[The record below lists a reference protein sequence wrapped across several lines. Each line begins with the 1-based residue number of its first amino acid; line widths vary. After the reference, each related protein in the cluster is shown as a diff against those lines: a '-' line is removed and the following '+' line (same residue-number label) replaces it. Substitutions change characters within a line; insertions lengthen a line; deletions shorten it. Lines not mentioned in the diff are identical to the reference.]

1 MAAKKREET
10 YEPSQYQK
18 AIFDYIEHEKGNLVV
33 EAAAGSGKTYT
44 LIKALGLIP
53 QDKRV
58 LMTAFNKDIVKELTK
73 KVKGFPNVEVRTLHG
88 LGMILTT
95 RGLRIGGRKPEG
107 YKYTQLIYNHWQDL
121 TKTNIKKLARNA
133 RKSFVENTKKLVD
146 FGRFYIATTK
156 TDMIEIMVKYDIPC
170 VADEVDV
177 ALQIMAMGAK
187 DIENI
192 DYTDMIWM
200 PHIYDLHLK
209 ECEYDYIMVDECQ
222 DMNVAERKLVLRCLK
237 EGGRLIAVGD
247 SNQCIYGF
255 SGSDPESF
263 RAIQSLPNTV
273 SMPLSIS
280 YRCPEAVVTFA
291 KNLVP
296 SIEAKPNAEEG
307 VILDGVSIEDVQ
319 DGDMVLCR
327 NNAPLLQVYCKLLE
341 QGKKAYIR
349 GSDVG
354 KNLKSIVTSTHQ
366 EYLHSNLKQDGV
378 FIRLYEDL
386 FNSRKAIMER
396 YGISQEDAMN
406 HETIQNKLDMI
417 RALEVLGF
425 ELKTAEQLER
435 KIDEIFPKNDKGE
448 GIMLSTIHKAKGL
461 EADNVFIACASL
473 MPSKSAV
480 EEWQVKQERNLM
492 YVAYTR
498 AKKLLA
504 FLDEEETPDFDNF
517 SSKLE
522 SKLKY
527 AETMVAAILGKSFK
541 PTMNEAMAK
550 SIVERAKARK
560 IFAPIEVNTVS
571 MENDK
576 KEEEPT
582 DLSFDA
588 ALRKPSKRRKIT
600 L

>member
-1 MAAKKREET
+1 MAKKKTAIE
-10 YEPSQYQK
+10 YEPSEYQK
-18 AIFDYIEHEKGNLVV
+18 AIFDYIQHEKGNLVV

-44 LIKALGLIP
+44 LVKALSLIP

-73 KVKGFPNVEVRTLHG
+73 KVKEFPNVEVRTLHG

-95 RGLRIGGRKPEG
+95 RGLGIGGMKPEA

-121 TKTNIKKLARNA
+121 TKTNINKLSRNA

-146 FGRFYIATTK
+146 FGRFYLATTRSE
-156 TDMIEIMVKYDIPC
+156 MIELMTKYDIPC

-177 ALQIMAMGAK
+177 ALKVMAIGGK
-187 DIENI
+187 NLDSI

-200 PHIYDLHLK
+200 PHIYDLHLQ
-209 ECEYDYIMVDECQ
+209 ECEYDFIMVDECQ
-222 DMNVAERKLVLRCLK
+222 DLNVAERNLVLRCLK

-255 SGSDPESF
+255 SGSDPDSF
-263 RAIQSLPNTV
+263 RAIQSIPNTV

-280 YRCPEAVVTFA
+280 YRCPESVVKFA
-291 KNLVP
+291 QNLVP
-296 SIEAKPNAEEG
+296 SIEAKQGAEEG
-307 VILDGVSIEDVQ
+307 VILDCVSLDDVH

-341 QGKKAYIR
+341 QGKRAYIR

-354 KNLKSIVTSTHQ
+354 KNLQNIVIGTHKD
-366 EYLHSNLKQDGV
+366 YLHTNLKQDGV

-396 YGISQEDAMN
+396 YGISQEDAMK
-406 HETIQNKLDMI
+406 HETIQAKLDMI
-417 RALEVLGF
+417 RALEVLGADLTTTE
-425 ELKTAEQLER
+425 ELTK
-435 KIDEIFPKNDKGE
+435 KIEDIFPKNDKGE
-448 GIMLSTIHKAKGL
+448 GIMLSTVHKAKGL

-473 MPSKSAV
+473 MPSKSALD
-480 EEWQVKQERNLM
+480 EWQVQQERNLM

-498 AKKLLA
+498 AKKVLG
-504 FLDEEETPDFDNF
+504 FLNEEETPDFDNF

-522 SKLKY
+522 AKLRQ
-527 AETMVAAILGKSFK
+527 AEMMVAAILGKTFK
-541 PTMNEAMAK
+541 ATMNEAMAK
-550 SIVERAKARK
+550 SIVERVTARK
-560 IFAPIEVNTVS
+560 IFAPITTNTVS
-571 MENDK
+571 MDNDEK
-576 KEEEPT
+576 GNEST
-582 DLSFDA
+582 DLSFNS
-588 ALRKPSKRRKIT
+588 ALRKKTKRRK
-600 L
+600 

>member
-1 MAAKKREET
+1 MAKKKTAIE

-18 AIFDYIEHEKGNLVV
+18 AIFDYIQHEKGNLVV

-44 LIKALGLIP
+44 LVKALSLIP

-73 KVKGFPNVEVRTLHG
+73 KVKEFPNVEVRTLHG

-95 RGLRIGGRKPEG
+95 RGLRIGGMKPEG

-121 TKTNIKKLARNA
+121 TKTNINKLSRNA

-146 FGRFYIATTK
+146 FGRFYLATTRSE
-156 TDMIEIMVKYDIPC
+156 MIELMSKYDIPC

-177 ALQIMAMGAK
+177 ALKVMAIGGK
-187 DIENI
+187 NLDSI

-200 PHIYDLHLK
+200 PHIYDLHLQ
-209 ECEYDYIMVDECQ
+209 ECEYDFIMVDECQ
-222 DMNVAERKLVLRCLK
+222 DLNVAERNLVLRCLK

-255 SGSDPESF
+255 SGSDPDSF
-263 RAIQSLPNTV
+263 RAIQSIPNTV

-280 YRCPEAVVTFA
+280 YRCPESVVKFA
-291 KNLVP
+291 QNLVP
-296 SIEAKPNAEEG
+296 SIEAKQGAEEG
-307 VILDGVSIEDVQ
+307 VILDCVSLDDVH

-341 QGKKAYIR
+341 QGKRAYIR

-354 KNLKSIVTSTHQ
+354 KNLQNIVIGTHKD
-366 EYLHSNLKQDGV
+366 YLHTNLKQDGV

-396 YGISQEDAMN
+396 YGISQEDAMK
-406 HETIQNKLDMI
+406 HETIQAKLDMI
-417 RALEVLGF
+417 RALEVLGADLTTTE
-425 ELKTAEQLER
+425 ELTK
-435 KIDEIFPKNDKGE
+435 KIEDIFPKNDKGE
-448 GIMLSTIHKAKGL
+448 GIMLSTVHKAKGL

-473 MPSKSAV
+473 MPSKSALD
-480 EEWQVKQERNLM
+480 EWQVQQERNLM

-498 AKKLLA
+498 AKKVLG
-504 FLDEEETPDFDNF
+504 FLNEEETPDFDNF

-522 SKLKY
+522 AKLRQ
-527 AETMVAAILGKSFK
+527 AEMMVAAILGKTFK
-541 PTMNEAMAK
+541 ATMNEAMAK
-550 SIVERAKARK
+550 SIVERVTARK
-560 IFAPIEVNTVS
+560 IFAPITTNMVS
-571 MENDK
+571 MDNDEK
-576 KEEEPT
+576 GNEST
-582 DLSFDA
+582 DLSFNS
-588 ALRKPSKRRKIT
+588 ALRKKTKRRK
-600 L
+600 

>member
-1 MAAKKREET
+1 MAKKKTAIE

-18 AIFDYIEHEKGNLVV
+18 AIFDYIQHEKGNLVV

-44 LIKALGLIP
+44 LVKALSLIP

-73 KVKGFPNVEVRTLHG
+73 KVKEFPNVEVRTLHG

-95 RGLRIGGRKPEG
+95 RGLGIGGMKPEG

-121 TKTNIKKLARNA
+121 TKTNINKLSRNA

-146 FGRFYIATTK
+146 FGRFYLATTRSE
-156 TDMIEIMVKYDIPC
+156 MIELMIKYDIPC

-177 ALQIMAMGAK
+177 ALKVMAIGGK
-187 DIENI
+187 NLDSI

-200 PHIYDLHLK
+200 PHIYDLHLQ
-209 ECEYDYIMVDECQ
+209 ECEYDFIMVDECQ
-222 DMNVAERKLVLRCLK
+222 DLNVAERNLVLRCLK
-237 EGGRLIAVGD
+237 KGGRLIAVGD

-255 SGSDPESF
+255 SGSDPDSF
-263 RAIQSLPNTV
+263 RAIQSIPNTV

-280 YRCPEAVVTFA
+280 YRCPESVVKFA
-291 KNLVP
+291 QNLVP
-296 SIEAKPNAEEG
+296 SIEAKQGAEEG
-307 VILDGVSIEDVQ
+307 VILDCVSLDDVH

-341 QGKKAYIR
+341 QGKRAYIR

-354 KNLKSIVTSTHQ
+354 KNLQNIVIGTHKD
-366 EYLHSNLKQDGV
+366 YLYTNLKRDGV

-396 YGISQEDAMN
+396 YGISQEDAMK
-406 HETIQNKLDMI
+406 HETIQAKLDMI
-417 RALEVLGF
+417 RALEVLGADLTTTE
-425 ELKTAEQLER
+425 ELTK
-435 KIDEIFPKNDKGE
+435 KIEDIFPKNDKGE
-448 GIMLSTIHKAKGL
+448 GIMLSTVHKAKGL

-473 MPSKSAV
+473 MPSKSALD
-480 EEWQVKQERNLM
+480 EWQVQQERNLM

-498 AKKLLA
+498 AKKVLG
-504 FLDEEETPDFDNF
+504 FLNEEETPDFDNF

-522 SKLKY
+522 AKLRQ
-527 AETMVAAILGKSFK
+527 AEMMVAAILGKTFK
-541 PTMNEAMAK
+541 ATMNEAMAK
-550 SIVERAKARK
+550 SIVERVTARK
-560 IFAPIEVNTVS
+560 IFAPITTNTVS
-571 MENDK
+571 MDNDEK
-576 KEEEPT
+576 GNEST
-582 DLSFDA
+582 DLSFNS
-588 ALRKPSKRRKIT
+588 ALRKKTKRRK
-600 L
+600 

>member
-1 MAAKKREET
+1 MAKKKTAIE

-18 AIFDYIEHEKGNLVV
+18 AIFDYIQHEKGNLVV

-44 LIKALGLIP
+44 LVKALSLIP

-73 KVKGFPNVEVRTLHG
+73 KVKEFPNVEVRTLHG

-95 RGLRIGGRKPEG
+95 RGLGIGGMKPEG

-121 TKTNIKKLARNA
+121 TKTNINKLSRNA

-146 FGRFYIATTK
+146 FGRFYLATTRS
-156 TDMIEIMVKYDIPC
+156 EMVELMTKYDIPC

-177 ALQIMAMGAK
+177 ALKVMAIGGK
-187 DIENI
+187 NLDSI

-200 PHIYDLHLK
+200 PHIYDLHLE
-209 ECEYDYIMVDECQ
+209 ECEYDFIMVDECQ
-222 DMNVAERKLVLRCLK
+222 DLNVAERNLVLRCLK

-255 SGSDPESF
+255 SGSDPDSF
-263 RAIQSLPNTV
+263 RAIQSIPNTV

-280 YRCPEAVVTFA
+280 YRCPESVVKFA
-291 KNLVP
+291 QNLVP
-296 SIEAKPNAEEG
+296 SIEAKQGAEEG
-307 VILDGVSIEDVQ
+307 VILDCVSIDDVH

-341 QGKKAYIR
+341 QGKRAYIR

-354 KNLKSIVTSTHQ
+354 KNLQNIVIGTHKD
-366 EYLHSNLKQDGV
+366 YLYTNLKRDGV

-396 YGISQEDAMN
+396 YGISQEDAMK
-406 HETIQNKLDMI
+406 HETIQAKLDMI
-417 RALEVLGF
+417 RALEVLGADLTTTE
-425 ELKTAEQLER
+425 ELTK
-435 KIDEIFPKNDKGE
+435 KIEDIFPKNDKGE
-448 GIMLSTIHKAKGL
+448 GIMLSTVHKAKGL

-473 MPSKSAV
+473 MPSKSALD
-480 EEWQVKQERNLM
+480 EWQVQQERNLM

-498 AKKLLA
+498 AKKVLG
-504 FLDEEETPDFDNF
+504 FLNEEETPDFDNF

-522 SKLKY
+522 AKLRQ
-527 AETMVAAILGKSFK
+527 AEMMVAAILGKTFK
-541 PTMNEAMAK
+541 ATMNEAMAK
-550 SIVERAKARK
+550 SIVERVTARK
-560 IFAPIEVNTVS
+560 IFAPITTNTVS
-571 MENDK
+571 MDNDEK
-576 KEEEPT
+576 GNEST
-582 DLSFDA
+582 DLSFNS
-588 ALRKPSKRRKIT
+588 ALRKKTKRRK
-600 L
+600 

>member
-1 MAAKKREET
+1 MAKKKTAIE

-18 AIFDYIEHEKGNLVV
+18 AIFDYIQHEKGNLVV

-44 LIKALGLIP
+44 LVKALSLIP

-73 KVKGFPNVEVRTLHG
+73 KVKEFPNVEVRTLHG

-95 RGLRIGGRKPEG
+95 RGLGIGGMKPEG

-121 TKTNIKKLARNA
+121 TKTNINKLSRNA

-146 FGRFYIATTK
+146 FGRFYLATTQSE
-156 TDMIEIMVKYDIPC
+156 MIELMIKYDIPC

-177 ALQIMAMGAK
+177 ALKVMAIGGK
-187 DIENI
+187 NLDSI

-200 PHIYDLHLK
+200 PHIYDLHLQ
-209 ECEYDYIMVDECQ
+209 ECEYDFIMVDECQ
-222 DMNVAERKLVLRCLK
+222 DLNVAERNLVLRCLK

-255 SGSDPESF
+255 SGSDPDSF
-263 RAIQSLPNTV
+263 RAIQSIPNTV

-280 YRCPEAVVTFA
+280 YRCPESVVKFA
-291 KNLVP
+291 QNLVP
-296 SIEAKPNAEEG
+296 SIEAKQGAEEG
-307 VILDGVSIEDVQ
+307 VILDCVSLDDVH

-341 QGKKAYIR
+341 QGKRAYIR

-354 KNLKSIVTSTHQ
+354 KNLQNIVIGTHKD
-366 EYLHSNLKQDGV
+366 YLHTNLKQDGV

-396 YGISQEDAMN
+396 YGISQEDAMK
-406 HETIQNKLDMI
+406 HETIQAKLDMI
-417 RALEVLGF
+417 RALEVLGADLTTTE
-425 ELKTAEQLER
+425 ELTK
-435 KIDEIFPKNDKGE
+435 KIGDIFPKNDKGE
-448 GIMLSTIHKAKGL
+448 GIMLSTVHKAKGL

-473 MPSKSAV
+473 MPSKSALD
-480 EEWQVKQERNLM
+480 EWQVQQERNLM

-498 AKKLLA
+498 AKKVLG
-504 FLDEEETPDFDNF
+504 FLNEEETPDFDNF

-522 SKLKY
+522 AKLRQ
-527 AETMVAAILGKSFK
+527 AEMMVAAILGKTFK
-541 PTMNEAMAK
+541 ATMNEAMAK
-550 SIVERAKARK
+550 SIVERVTARK
-560 IFAPIEVNTVS
+560 IFAPITTNTVS
-571 MENDK
+571 MDNNDK
-576 KEEEPT
+576 GNEST
-582 DLSFDA
+582 DLSFKS
-588 ALRKPSKRRKIT
+588 ALRKKTKRRK
-600 L
+600 

>member
-1 MAAKKREET
+1 MAKKKTAIE

-18 AIFDYIEHEKGNLVV
+18 AIFDYIQHEKGNLVV

-44 LIKALGLIP
+44 LVKALSLIP

-73 KVKGFPNVEVRTLHG
+73 KVKEFPNVEVRTLHG

-95 RGLRIGGRKPEG
+95 RGLGIGGMKPEG

-121 TKTNIKKLARNA
+121 TKTNINKLSRNA

-146 FGRFYIATTK
+146 FGRFYLATTRSE
-156 TDMIEIMVKYDIPC
+156 MIELMTKYDIPC

-177 ALQIMAMGAK
+177 ALKVMAIGGK
-187 DIENI
+187 NLDSI

-200 PHIYDLHLK
+200 PHIYDLHLQ
-209 ECEYDYIMVDECQ
+209 ECEYDFIMVDECQ
-222 DMNVAERKLVLRCLK
+222 DLNVAERNLVLRCLK

-255 SGSDPESF
+255 SGSDPDSF
-263 RAIQSLPNTV
+263 RAIQSIPNTV

-280 YRCPEAVVTFA
+280 YRCPESVVKFA
-291 KNLVP
+291 QNLVP
-296 SIEAKPNAEEG
+296 SIEAKQGAEEG
-307 VILDGVSIEDVQ
+307 VILDCVSLDDVH

-341 QGKKAYIR
+341 QGKRAYIR

-354 KNLKSIVTSTHQ
+354 KNLQNIVIGTHKD
-366 EYLHSNLKQDGV
+366 YLHTNLKQDGV

-396 YGISQEDAMN
+396 YGISQEDAMK
-406 HETIQNKLDMI
+406 HETIQAKLDMI
-417 RALEVLGF
+417 RALEVLGADLTTTE
-425 ELKTAEQLER
+425 ELTK
-435 KIDEIFPKNDKGE
+435 KIEDIFPKNDKGE
-448 GIMLSTIHKAKGL
+448 GIMLSTVHKAKGL

-473 MPSKSAV
+473 MPSKSALD
-480 EEWQVKQERNLM
+480 EWQVQQERNLM

-498 AKKLLA
+498 AKKVLG
-504 FLDEEETPDFDNF
+504 FLNEEETPDFDNF

-522 SKLKY
+522 AKLRQ
-527 AETMVAAILGKSFK
+527 AEMMVAAILGKTFK
-541 PTMNEAMAK
+541 ATMNEAMAK
-550 SIVERAKARK
+550 SIVERVTARK
-560 IFAPIEVNTVS
+560 IFAPITTNMVS
-571 MENDK
+571 MDNDEK
-576 KEEEPT
+576 GNEPT
-582 DLSFDA
+582 DLSFNS
-588 ALRKPSKRRKIT
+588 ALRKKTKRRK
-600 L
+600 

>member
-1 MAAKKREET
+1 MAKKKTAIE

-18 AIFDYIEHEKGNLVV
+18 AIFDYIQHEKGNLVV

-44 LIKALGLIP
+44 LVKALSLIP

-73 KVKGFPNVEVRTLHG
+73 KVKEFPNVEVRTLHG

-95 RGLRIGGRKPEG
+95 RGLRIGGMKPEG

-121 TKTNIKKLARNA
+121 TKTNINKLSRNA

-146 FGRFYIATTK
+146 FGRFYLATTRSE
-156 TDMIEIMVKYDIPC
+156 MIELMTKYDIPC

-177 ALQIMAMGAK
+177 ALKVMAIGGK
-187 DIENI
+187 NLDSI

-200 PHIYDLHLK
+200 PHIYDLHLQ
-209 ECEYDYIMVDECQ
+209 ECEYDFIMVDECQ
-222 DMNVAERKLVLRCLK
+222 DLNVAERNLVLRCLK

-255 SGSDPESF
+255 SGSDPDSF
-263 RAIQSLPNTV
+263 RAIQSIPNTV

-280 YRCPEAVVTFA
+280 YRCPESVVKFA
-291 KNLVP
+291 QNLVP
-296 SIEAKPNAEEG
+296 SIEAKQGAEEG
-307 VILDGVSIEDVQ
+307 VILDCVSLDDVH

-341 QGKKAYIR
+341 QGKRAYIR

-354 KNLKSIVTSTHQ
+354 KNLQNIVIGTHKD
-366 EYLHSNLKQDGV
+366 YLHTNLKQDGV

-396 YGISQEDAMN
+396 YGISQEDAMK
-406 HETIQNKLDMI
+406 HETIQAKLDMI
-417 RALEVLGF
+417 RALEVLGADLTTTE
-425 ELKTAEQLER
+425 ELTK
-435 KIDEIFPKNDKGE
+435 KIGDIFPKNDKGE
-448 GIMLSTIHKAKGL
+448 GIMLSTVHKAKGL

-473 MPSKSAV
+473 MPSKSALD
-480 EEWQVKQERNLM
+480 EWQVQQERNLM

-498 AKKLLA
+498 AKKVLG
-504 FLDEEETPDFDNF
+504 FLNEEETPDFDNF

-522 SKLKY
+522 AKLRQ
-527 AETMVAAILGKSFK
+527 AEMMVAAILGKTFK
-541 PTMNEAMAK
+541 ATMNEAMAK
-550 SIVERAKARK
+550 SIVERVTARK
-560 IFAPIEVNTVS
+560 IFAPITTNTVS
-571 MENDK
+571 MDNDEK
-576 KEEEPT
+576 GNEST
-582 DLSFDA
+582 DLSFNS
-588 ALRKPSKRRKIT
+588 ALRKKTKRRK
-600 L
+600 

>member
-1 MAAKKREET
+1 MAKKKTAIE

-18 AIFDYIEHEKGNLVV
+18 AIFDYIQHEKGNLVV

-44 LIKALGLIP
+44 LVKALSLIP

-73 KVKGFPNVEVRTLHG
+73 KVKEFPNVEVRTLHG

-95 RGLRIGGRKPEG
+95 RGLGIGGMKPEA

-121 TKTNIKKLARNA
+121 SKTNINKLSRNA

-146 FGRFYIATTK
+146 FGRFYLATTRSE
-156 TDMIEIMVKYDIPC
+156 MIELMTKYDIPC

-177 ALQIMAMGAK
+177 ALKVMAIGGK
-187 DIENI
+187 NLDSI

-200 PHIYDLHLK
+200 PHIYDLHLE
-209 ECEYDYIMVDECQ
+209 ECEYDFIMVDECQ
-222 DMNVAERKLVLRCLK
+222 DLNVAERNLVLRCLK
-237 EGGRLIAVGD
+237 KGGRLIAVGD

-255 SGSDPESF
+255 SGSDPDSF
-263 RAIQSLPNTV
+263 RAIQSIPNTV

-280 YRCPEAVVTFA
+280 YRCPESVVKFA
-291 KNLVP
+291 QNLVP
-296 SIEAKPNAEEG
+296 SIEAKQGAEEG
-307 VILDGVSIEDVQ
+307 VILDCVSLDDVH

-341 QGKKAYIR
+341 QGKRAYIR

-354 KNLKSIVTSTHQ
+354 KNLQNIVIGTHKD
-366 EYLHSNLKQDGV
+366 YLHTNLKRDGV

-396 YGISQEDAMN
+396 YGISQEDAMK
-406 HETIQNKLDMI
+406 HETIQAKLDMI
-417 RALEVLGF
+417 RALEVLGADLTTTE
-425 ELKTAEQLER
+425 ELTK
-435 KIDEIFPKNDKGE
+435 KIEDIFPKNDKGE
-448 GIMLSTIHKAKGL
+448 GIMLSTVHKAKGL

-473 MPSKSAV
+473 MPSKSALD
-480 EEWQVKQERNLM
+480 EWQVQQERNLM

-498 AKKLLA
+498 AKKVLG
-504 FLDEEETPDFDNF
+504 FLNEEETPDFDNF

-522 SKLKY
+522 AKLRQ
-527 AETMVAAILGKSFK
+527 AEMMVAAILGKTFK
-541 PTMNEAMAK
+541 ATMNEAMAK
-550 SIVERAKARK
+550 SIVERVTARK
-560 IFAPIEVNTVS
+560 IFAPITTNTVS
-571 MENDK
+571 MDNDEK
-576 KEEEPT
+576 GNEST
-582 DLSFDA
+582 DLSFNS
-588 ALRKPSKRRKIT
+588 ALRKKTKRRK
-600 L
+600 

>member
-1 MAAKKREET
+1 MAKKKTAIE

-18 AIFDYIEHEKGNLVV
+18 AIFDYIQHEKGNLVV

-44 LIKALGLIP
+44 LVKALSLIP

-73 KVKGFPNVEVRTLHG
+73 KVKEFPNVEVRTLHG

-95 RGLRIGGRKPEG
+95 RGLGIGGMKPEG

-121 TKTNIKKLARNA
+121 TKTNINKLSRNA

-146 FGRFYIATTK
+146 FGRFYLATTRSE
-156 TDMIEIMVKYDIPC
+156 MIELMTKYDIPC

-177 ALQIMAMGAK
+177 ALKVMTIGGK
-187 DIENI
+187 NLDSI

-200 PHIYDLHLK
+200 PHIYDLHLQ
-209 ECEYDYIMVDECQ
+209 ECEYDFIMVDECQ
-222 DMNVAERKLVLRCLK
+222 DLNVAERNLVLRCLK

-255 SGSDPESF
+255 SGSDPDSF
-263 RAIQSLPNTV
+263 RAIQSIPNTV

-280 YRCPEAVVTFA
+280 YRCPESVVKFA
-291 KNLVP
+291 QNLVP
-296 SIEAKPNAEEG
+296 SIEAKQGAEEG
-307 VILDGVSIEDVQ
+307 VILDCVSLDDVH

-341 QGKKAYIR
+341 QGKRAYIR

-354 KNLKSIVTSTHQ
+354 KNLQNIVIGTHKD
-366 EYLHSNLKQDGV
+366 YLYTNLKRDGV

-396 YGISQEDAMN
+396 YGISQEDAMK
-406 HETIQNKLDMI
+406 HETIQAKLDMI
-417 RALEVLGF
+417 RALEVLGADLTTTE
-425 ELKTAEQLER
+425 ELTK
-435 KIDEIFPKNDKGE
+435 KIEDIFPKNDKGE
-448 GIMLSTIHKAKGL
+448 GIMLSTVHKAKGL

-473 MPSKSAV
+473 MPSKSALD
-480 EEWQVKQERNLM
+480 EWQVQQERNLM

-498 AKKLLA
+498 AKKVLG
-504 FLDEEETPDFDNF
+504 FLNEEETPDFDNF

-522 SKLKY
+522 AKLRQ
-527 AETMVAAILGKSFK
+527 AEMMVAAILGKTFK
-541 PTMNEAMAK
+541 ATMNEAMAK
-550 SIVERAKARK
+550 SIVERVTARK
-560 IFAPIEVNTVS
+560 IFAPITTNTVS
-571 MENDK
+571 MDNDEK
-576 KEEEPT
+576 GNEST
-582 DLSFDA
+582 DLSFNS
-588 ALRKPSKRRKIT
+588 ALRKKTKRRK
-600 L
+600 

>member
-1 MAAKKREET
+1 MAKKKTAIE

-18 AIFDYIEHEKGNLVV
+18 AIFDYIQHEKGNLVV

-44 LIKALGLIP
+44 LVKALSLIP

-73 KVKGFPNVEVRTLHG
+73 KVKEFPNVEVRTLHG

-95 RGLRIGGRKPEG
+95 RGLGIGGMKPEG

-121 TKTNIKKLARNA
+121 SKTNINKLSRNA

-146 FGRFYIATTK
+146 FGRFYLATTRSE
-156 TDMIEIMVKYDIPC
+156 MIELMTKYDIPC

-177 ALQIMAMGAK
+177 ALKVMAIGGK
-187 DIENI
+187 NLDSI

-200 PHIYDLHLK
+200 PHIYDLHLQ
-209 ECEYDYIMVDECQ
+209 ECEYDFIMVDECQ
-222 DMNVAERKLVLRCLK
+222 DLNVAERNLVLRCLK

-255 SGSDPESF
+255 SGSDPDSF
-263 RAIQSLPNTV
+263 RAIQSIPNTV

-280 YRCPEAVVTFA
+280 YRCPESVVKFA
-291 KNLVP
+291 QNLVP
-296 SIEAKPNAEEG
+296 SIEAKQGAEEG
-307 VILDGVSIEDVQ
+307 VILDCVSLDDVH

-341 QGKKAYIR
+341 QGKRAYIR

-354 KNLKSIVTSTHQ
+354 KNLQNIVIGTHKD
-366 EYLHSNLKQDGV
+366 YLHTNLKRDGV

-396 YGISQEDAMN
+396 YGISQEDAMK
-406 HETIQNKLDMI
+406 HETIQAKLDMI
-417 RALEVLGF
+417 RALEVLGVDLTTTE
-425 ELKTAEQLER
+425 ELTK
-435 KIDEIFPKNDKGE
+435 KIEDIFPKNDKGE
-448 GIMLSTIHKAKGL
+448 GIMLSTVHKAKGL

-473 MPSKSAV
+473 MPSKSALD
-480 EEWQVKQERNLM
+480 EWQVQQERNLM

-498 AKKLLA
+498 AKKVLG
-504 FLDEEETPDFDNF
+504 FLNEEETPDFDNF

-522 SKLKY
+522 AKLRQ
-527 AETMVAAILGKSFK
+527 AEMMVAAILGKTFK
-541 PTMNEAMAK
+541 ATMNEAMAK
-550 SIVERAKARK
+550 SIVERVTARK
-560 IFAPIEVNTVS
+560 IFAPITTNMVS
-571 MENDK
+571 MDNDEK
-576 KEEEPT
+576 GNEST
-582 DLSFDA
+582 DLSFNS
-588 ALRKPSKRRKIT
+588 ALRKKTKRRK
-600 L
+600 

>member
-1 MAAKKREET
+1 MAKKKTAIE

-18 AIFDYIEHEKGNLVV
+18 AIFDYIQHEKGNLVV

-44 LIKALGLIP
+44 LVKALSLIP

-73 KVKGFPNVEVRTLHG
+73 KVKEFPNVEVRTLHG

-95 RGLRIGGRKPEG
+95 RGLGIGGMKPEG

-121 TKTNIKKLARNA
+121 TKTNINKLSRNA

-146 FGRFYIATTK
+146 FGRFYLATTRSE
-156 TDMIEIMVKYDIPC
+156 MIELMIKYDIPC

-177 ALQIMAMGAK
+177 ALKVMAIGGK
-187 DIENI
+187 NLDSI

-200 PHIYDLHLK
+200 PHIYDLHLQ
-209 ECEYDYIMVDECQ
+209 ECEYDFIMVDECQ
-222 DMNVAERKLVLRCLK
+222 DLNVAERNLVLRCLK

-255 SGSDPESF
+255 SGSDPDSF
-263 RAIQSLPNTV
+263 RAIQSIPNTV

-280 YRCPEAVVTFA
+280 YRCPESVVKFA
-291 KNLVP
+291 QNLVP
-296 SIEAKPNAEEG
+296 SIEAKQGAEEG
-307 VILDGVSIEDVQ
+307 VILDCVSIDDVH

-341 QGKKAYIR
+341 QGKRAYIR

-354 KNLKSIVTSTHQ
+354 KNLQNIVIGTHKD
-366 EYLHSNLKQDGV
+366 YLYTNLKRDGV

-396 YGISQEDAMN
+396 YGISQEDAMK
-406 HETIQNKLDMI
+406 HETIQAKLDMI
-417 RALEVLGF
+417 RALEVLGADLTTTE
-425 ELKTAEQLER
+425 ELTK
-435 KIDEIFPKNDKGE
+435 KIEDIFPKNDKGE
-448 GIMLSTIHKAKGL
+448 GIMLSTVHKAKGL

-473 MPSKSAV
+473 MPSKSALD
-480 EEWQVKQERNLM
+480 EWQVQQERNLM

-498 AKKLLA
+498 AKKVLG
-504 FLDEEETPDFDNF
+504 FLNEEETPDFDNF

-522 SKLKY
+522 AKLRQ
-527 AETMVAAILGKSFK
+527 AEMMVAAILGKTFK
-541 PTMNEAMAK
+541 ATMNEAMAK
-550 SIVERAKARK
+550 SIVERVTARK
-560 IFAPIEVNTVS
+560 IFAPITTNTVS
-571 MENDK
+571 MDNDEK
-576 KEEEPT
+576 GNEST
-582 DLSFDA
+582 DLSFNS
-588 ALRKPSKRRKIT
+588 ALRKKTKRRK
-600 L
+600 

>member
-1 MAAKKREET
+1 MAKKKTAIE

-18 AIFDYIEHEKGNLVV
+18 AIFDYIQHEKGNLVV

-44 LIKALGLIP
+44 LVKALSLIP

-73 KVKGFPNVEVRTLHG
+73 KVKEFPNVEVRTLHG

-95 RGLRIGGRKPEG
+95 RGLGIGGMKPEG
-107 YKYTQLIYNHWQDL
+107 YKYNQLIYNHWQDL
-121 TKTNIKKLARNA
+121 TKTNINKLSRNA

-146 FGRFYIATTK
+146 FGRFYLATTRSE
-156 TDMIEIMVKYDIPC
+156 MIELMTKYDIPC

-177 ALQIMAMGAK
+177 ALKVMAIGGK
-187 DIENI
+187 NLDSI

-200 PHIYDLHLK
+200 PHIYDLHLQ
-209 ECEYDYIMVDECQ
+209 ECEYDFIMVDECQ
-222 DMNVAERKLVLRCLK
+222 DLNVAERNLVLRCLK

-255 SGSDPESF
+255 SGSDPDSF
-263 RAIQSLPNTV
+263 RAIQSIPNTV

-280 YRCPEAVVTFA
+280 YRCPESVVKFA
-291 KNLVP
+291 QNLVP
-296 SIEAKPNAEEG
+296 SIEAKQGAEEG
-307 VILDGVSIEDVQ
+307 VILDCVSLDDVH

-341 QGKKAYIR
+341 QGKRAYIR

-354 KNLKSIVTSTHQ
+354 KNLQNIVIGTHKD
-366 EYLHSNLKQDGV
+366 YLYTNLKRDGV

-396 YGISQEDAMN
+396 YGISQEDAMK
-406 HETIQNKLDMI
+406 HETIQAKLDMI
-417 RALEVLGF
+417 RALEVLGADLTTTE
-425 ELKTAEQLER
+425 ELTK
-435 KIDEIFPKNDKGE
+435 KIGDIFPKNDKGE
-448 GIMLSTIHKAKGL
+448 GIMLSTVHKAKGL

-473 MPSKSAV
+473 MPSKSALD
-480 EEWQVKQERNLM
+480 EWQVQQERNLM

-498 AKKLLA
+498 AKKVLG
-504 FLDEEETPDFDNF
+504 FLNEEETPDFDNF

-522 SKLKY
+522 AKLRQ
-527 AETMVAAILGKSFK
+527 AEMMVAAILGKTFK
-541 PTMNEAMAK
+541 ATMNEAMAK
-550 SIVERAKARK
+550 SIVERVTARK
-560 IFAPIEVNTVS
+560 IFAPITTNMVS
-571 MENDK
+571 MDNDEK
-576 KEEEPT
+576 GNEST
-582 DLSFDA
+582 DLSFNS
-588 ALRKPSKRRKIT
+588 ALRKKTKRRK
-600 L
+600 

>member
-1 MAAKKREET
+1 MAKKKTAIE

-18 AIFDYIEHEKGNLVV
+18 AIFDYIQHEKGNLVV

-44 LIKALGLIP
+44 LVKALSLIP

-73 KVKGFPNVEVRTLHG
+73 KVKEFPNVEVRTLHG

-95 RGLRIGGRKPEG
+95 RGLGIGGMKPEG

-121 TKTNIKKLARNA
+121 TKTNINKLSRNA

-146 FGRFYIATTK
+146 FGRFYLATTQSE
-156 TDMIEIMVKYDIPC
+156 MIELMIKYDIPC

-177 ALQIMAMGAK
+177 ALKVMAIGGK
-187 DIENI
+187 NLDSI

-200 PHIYDLHLK
+200 PHIYDLHLQ
-209 ECEYDYIMVDECQ
+209 ECEYDFIMVDECQ
-222 DMNVAERKLVLRCLK
+222 DLNVAERNLVLRCLK

-255 SGSDPESF
+255 SGSDPDSF
-263 RAIQSLPNTV
+263 RAIQSIPNTV

-280 YRCPEAVVTFA
+280 YRCPESVVKFA
-291 KNLVP
+291 QNLVP
-296 SIEAKPNAEEG
+296 SIEAKQGAEEG
-307 VILDGVSIEDVQ
+307 VILDCVSLDDVH

-341 QGKKAYIR
+341 QGKRAYIR

-354 KNLKSIVTSTHQ
+354 KNLQNIVIGTHKD
-366 EYLHSNLKQDGV
+366 YLYTNLKRDGV

-396 YGISQEDAMN
+396 YGISQEDAMK
-406 HETIQNKLDMI
+406 HETIQAKLDMI
-417 RALEVLGF
+417 RALEVLGADLTTTE
-425 ELKTAEQLER
+425 ELTK
-435 KIDEIFPKNDKGE
+435 KIEDIFPKNDKGE
-448 GIMLSTIHKAKGL
+448 GIMLSTVHKAKGL

-473 MPSKSAV
+473 MPSKSALD
-480 EEWQVKQERNLM
+480 EWQVQQERNLM

-498 AKKLLA
+498 AKKVLG
-504 FLDEEETPDFDNF
+504 FLNEEETPDFDNF

-522 SKLKY
+522 AKLRQ
-527 AETMVAAILGKSFK
+527 AEMMVAAILGKTFK
-541 PTMNEAMAK
+541 ATMNEAMAK
-550 SIVERAKARK
+550 SIVERVTARK
-560 IFAPIEVNTVS
+560 IFAPIITNTVS
-571 MENDK
+571 MDNDEK
-576 KEEEPT
+576 GNEST
-582 DLSFDA
+582 DLSFNS
-588 ALRKPSKRRKIT
+588 ALRKKTKRRK
-600 L
+600 

>member
-1 MAAKKREET
+1 MAKKKTAIE

-18 AIFDYIEHEKGNLVV
+18 AIFDYIQHEKGNLVV

-44 LIKALGLIP
+44 LVKALSLIP
-53 QDKRV
+53 PDKRV

-73 KVKGFPNVEVRTLHG
+73 KVKEFPNVEVRTLHG

-95 RGLRIGGRKPEG
+95 RGLGIGGMKPEG

-121 TKTNIKKLARNA
+121 TKTNINKLSRNA

-146 FGRFYIATTK
+146 FGRFYLATTRSE
-156 TDMIEIMVKYDIPC
+156 MIELMTKYDIPC

-177 ALQIMAMGAK
+177 ALKVMAIGGK
-187 DIENI
+187 NLDSI

-200 PHIYDLHLK
+200 PHIYDLHLQ
-209 ECEYDYIMVDECQ
+209 ECEYDFIMVDECQ
-222 DMNVAERKLVLRCLK
+222 DLNVAERNLVLRCLK

-255 SGSDPESF
+255 SGSDPDSF
-263 RAIQSLPNTV
+263 RAIQSIPNTV

-280 YRCPEAVVTFA
+280 YRCPESVVKFA
-291 KNLVP
+291 QNLVP
-296 SIEAKPNAEEG
+296 SIEAKQGAEEG
-307 VILDGVSIEDVQ
+307 VILDCVSLDDVH

-341 QGKKAYIR
+341 QGKRAYIR

-354 KNLKSIVTSTHQ
+354 KNLQNIVIGTHKD
-366 EYLHSNLKQDGV
+366 YLHTNLKQDGV

-396 YGISQEDAMN
+396 YGISQEDAMK
-406 HETIQNKLDMI
+406 HETIQAKLDMI
-417 RALEVLGF
+417 RALEVLGADLTTTE
-425 ELKTAEQLER
+425 ELTK
-435 KIDEIFPKNDKGE
+435 KIEDIFPKNDKGE
-448 GIMLSTIHKAKGL
+448 GIMLSTVHKAKGL

-473 MPSKSAV
+473 MPSKSALD
-480 EEWQVKQERNLM
+480 EWQVQQERNLM

-498 AKKLLA
+498 AKKVLG
-504 FLDEEETPDFDNF
+504 FLNEEETPDFDNF

-522 SKLKY
+522 AKLRQ
-527 AETMVAAILGKSFK
+527 AEMMVAAILGKTFK
-541 PTMNEAMAK
+541 ATMNEAMAK
-550 SIVERAKARK
+550 SIVERVTARK
-560 IFAPIEVNTVS
+560 IFAPITTNTVS
-571 MENDK
+571 MDNDEK
-576 KEEEPT
+576 GNEST
-582 DLSFDA
+582 DLSFNS
-588 ALRKPSKRRKIT
+588 ALRKKTKRRK
-600 L
+600 

>member
-1 MAAKKREET
+1 MAKKKTAIE

-18 AIFDYIEHEKGNLVV
+18 AIFDYIQHEKGNLVV
-33 EAAAGSGKTYT
+33 EAAARSGKTYT
-44 LIKALGLIP
+44 LVKALSLIP

-73 KVKGFPNVEVRTLHG
+73 KVKEFPNVEVRTLHG

-95 RGLRIGGRKPEG
+95 RGLGIGGMKPEG

-121 TKTNIKKLARNA
+121 TKTNINKLSRNA

-146 FGRFYIATTK
+146 FGRFYLATTQSE
-156 TDMIEIMVKYDIPC
+156 MIELMIKYDIPC

-177 ALQIMAMGAK
+177 ALKVMAIGGK
-187 DIENI
+187 NLDSI

-200 PHIYDLHLK
+200 PHIYDLHLQ
-209 ECEYDYIMVDECQ
+209 ECEYDFIMVDECQ
-222 DMNVAERKLVLRCLK
+222 DLNVAERNLVLRCLK

-255 SGSDPESF
+255 SGSDPDSF
-263 RAIQSLPNTV
+263 RAIQSIPNTV

-280 YRCPEAVVTFA
+280 YRCPESVVKFA
-291 KNLVP
+291 QNLVP
-296 SIEAKPNAEEG
+296 SIEAKQGAEEG
-307 VILDGVSIEDVQ
+307 VILDCVSLDDVH

-341 QGKKAYIR
+341 QGKRAYIR

-354 KNLKSIVTSTHQ
+354 KNLQNIVIGTHKD
-366 EYLHSNLKQDGV
+366 YLHTNLKQDGV

-396 YGISQEDAMN
+396 YGISQEDAMK
-406 HETIQNKLDMI
+406 HETIQAKLDMI
-417 RALEVLGF
+417 RALEVLGADLTTTE
-425 ELKTAEQLER
+425 ELTK
-435 KIDEIFPKNDKGE
+435 KIEDIFPKNDKGE
-448 GIMLSTIHKAKGL
+448 GIMLSTVHKAKGL

-473 MPSKSAV
+473 MPSKSALD
-480 EEWQVKQERNLM
+480 EWQVQQERNLM

-498 AKKLLA
+498 AKKVLG
-504 FLDEEETPDFDNF
+504 FLNEEETPDFDNF

-522 SKLKY
+522 AKLRQ
-527 AETMVAAILGKSFK
+527 AEMMVAAILGKTFK
-541 PTMNEAMAK
+541 ATMNEAMAK
-550 SIVERAKARK
+550 SIVERVTARK
-560 IFAPIEVNTVS
+560 IFAPITTNTVS
-571 MENDK
+571 MDNNDK
-576 KEEEPT
+576 GNEST
-582 DLSFDA
+582 DLSFKS
-588 ALRKPSKRRKIT
+588 ALRKKTKRRK
-600 L
+600 

>member
-1 MAAKKREET
+1 MAKKKTAIE

-18 AIFDYIEHEKGNLVV
+18 AIFDYIQHEKGNLVV

-44 LIKALGLIP
+44 LVKALSLIP

-73 KVKGFPNVEVRTLHG
+73 KVKEFPNVEVRTLHG

-95 RGLRIGGRKPEG
+95 RGLGIGGMKPEG

-121 TKTNIKKLARNA
+121 TKTNINKLSRNA

-146 FGRFYIATTK
+146 FGRFYLATTRSE
-156 TDMIEIMVKYDIPC
+156 MIELMTKYDIPC

-177 ALQIMAMGAK
+177 ALKVMAIGGK
-187 DIENI
+187 NLDSI

-200 PHIYDLHLK
+200 PHIYDLHLQ
-209 ECEYDYIMVDECQ
+209 ECEYDFIMVDECQ
-222 DMNVAERKLVLRCLK
+222 DLNVAERNLVLRCLK

-255 SGSDPESF
+255 SGSDPDSF
-263 RAIQSLPNTV
+263 RAIQSIPNTV

-280 YRCPEAVVTFA
+280 YRCPESVVKFA
-291 KNLVP
+291 QNLVP
-296 SIEAKPNAEEG
+296 SIEAKQGAEEG
-307 VILDGVSIEDVQ
+307 VILDCVSLDDVH

-341 QGKKAYIR
+341 QGKRAYIR

-354 KNLKSIVTSTHQ
+354 KNLQNIVIGTHKD
-366 EYLHSNLKQDGV
+366 YLYTNLKRDGV

-396 YGISQEDAMN
+396 YGISQEDAMK
-406 HETIQNKLDMI
+406 HETIQAKLDMI
-417 RALEVLGF
+417 RALEVLGADLTTTE
-425 ELKTAEQLER
+425 ELTK
-435 KIDEIFPKNDKGE
+435 KIEDIFPKNDKGE
-448 GIMLSTIHKAKGL
+448 GIMLSTVHKAKGL

-473 MPSKSAV
+473 MPSKSALD
-480 EEWQVKQERNLM
+480 EWQVQQERNLM

-498 AKKLLA
+498 AKKVLG
-504 FLDEEETPDFDNF
+504 FLNEEETPDFDNF

-522 SKLKY
+522 AKLRQ
-527 AETMVAAILGKSFK
+527 AEMMVAAILGKTFK
-541 PTMNEAMAK
+541 ATMNEAMAK
-550 SIVERAKARK
+550 SIVERVTARK
-560 IFAPIEVNTVS
+560 IFAPITTNMVS
-571 MENDK
+571 MDNDEK
-576 KEEEPT
+576 GNEST
-582 DLSFDA
+582 DLSFNS
-588 ALRKPSKRRKIT
+588 ALRKKTKRRK
-600 L
+600 

>member
-1 MAAKKREET
+1 MAKKKTAIE

-18 AIFDYIEHEKGNLVV
+18 AIFDYIQHEKGNLVV

-44 LIKALGLIP
+44 LVKALSLIP

-73 KVKGFPNVEVRTLHG
+73 KVKEFPNVEVRTLHG

-95 RGLRIGGRKPEG
+95 RGLGIGGMKPEG

-121 TKTNIKKLARNA
+121 TKTNINKLSRNA

-146 FGRFYIATTK
+146 FGRFYLATTRSE
-156 TDMIEIMVKYDIPC
+156 MIELMIKYDIPC

-177 ALQIMAMGAK
+177 ALKVMAIGGK
-187 DIENI
+187 NLDSI

-200 PHIYDLHLK
+200 PHIYDLHLQ
-209 ECEYDYIMVDECQ
+209 ECEYDFIMVDECQ
-222 DMNVAERKLVLRCLK
+222 DLNVAERNLVLRCLK

-255 SGSDPESF
+255 SGSDPDSF
-263 RAIQSLPNTV
+263 RAIQSIPNTV

-280 YRCPEAVVTFA
+280 YRCPESVVKFA
-291 KNLVP
+291 QNLVP
-296 SIEAKPNAEEG
+296 SIEAKQGAEEG
-307 VILDGVSIEDVQ
+307 VILDCVSLDDVH

-341 QGKKAYIR
+341 QGKRAYIR

-354 KNLKSIVTSTHQ
+354 KNLQNIVIGTHKD
-366 EYLHSNLKQDGV
+366 YLHTNLKQDGV

-396 YGISQEDAMN
+396 YGISQEDAMK
-406 HETIQNKLDMI
+406 HETIQAKLDMI
-417 RALEVLGF
+417 RALEVLGADLTTTE
-425 ELKTAEQLER
+425 ELTK
-435 KIDEIFPKNDKGE
+435 KIEDIFPKNDKGE
-448 GIMLSTIHKAKGL
+448 GIMLSTVHKAKGL

-473 MPSKSAV
+473 MPSKSALD
-480 EEWQVKQERNLM
+480 EWQVQQERNLM

-498 AKKLLA
+498 AKKVLG
-504 FLDEEETPDFDNF
+504 FLNEEETPDFDNF

-522 SKLKY
+522 AKLRQ
-527 AETMVAAILGKSFK
+527 AEMMVAAILGKTFK
-541 PTMNEAMAK
+541 ATMNEAMAK
-550 SIVERAKARK
+550 SIVERVTARK
-560 IFAPIEVNTVS
+560 IFAPITTNMVS
-571 MENDK
+571 MDNDEK
-576 KEEEPT
+576 GNEST
-582 DLSFDA
+582 DLSFNS
-588 ALRKPSKRRKIT
+588 ALRKKTKRRK
-600 L
+600 

>member
-1 MAAKKREET
+1 MAKKKTAIE

-18 AIFDYIEHEKGNLVV
+18 AIFDYIQHEKGNLVV

-44 LIKALGLIP
+44 LVKALSLIP

-73 KVKGFPNVEVRTLHG
+73 KVKEFPNVEVRTLHG

-95 RGLRIGGRKPEG
+95 RGLGIGGMKPEG

-121 TKTNIKKLARNA
+121 TKTNINKLSRNA

-146 FGRFYIATTK
+146 FGRFYLATTRSE
-156 TDMIEIMVKYDIPC
+156 MIELMTKYDIPC

-177 ALQIMAMGAK
+177 ALKVMAIGGK
-187 DIENI
+187 NLDSI

-200 PHIYDLHLK
+200 PHIYDLHLQ
-209 ECEYDYIMVDECQ
+209 ECEYDFIMVDECQ
-222 DMNVAERKLVLRCLK
+222 DLNVAERNLVLRCLK

-255 SGSDPESF
+255 SGSDPDSF
-263 RAIQSLPNTV
+263 RAIQSIPNTV

-280 YRCPEAVVTFA
+280 YRCPESVVKFA
-291 KNLVP
+291 QNLVP
-296 SIEAKPNAEEG
+296 SIEAKQGAEEG
-307 VILDGVSIEDVQ
+307 VILDCVSLDDVH

-341 QGKKAYIR
+341 QGKRAYIR

-354 KNLKSIVTSTHQ
+354 KNLQNIVIGTHKD
-366 EYLHSNLKQDGV
+366 YLHTNLKRDGV

-396 YGISQEDAMN
+396 YGISQEDAMK
-406 HETIQNKLDMI
+406 HETIQAKLDMI
-417 RALEVLGF
+417 RALEVLGADLTTTE
-425 ELKTAEQLER
+425 ELTK
-435 KIDEIFPKNDKGE
+435 KIEDIFPKNDKGE
-448 GIMLSTIHKAKGL
+448 GIMLSTVHKAKGL

-473 MPSKSAV
+473 MPSKSALD
-480 EEWQVKQERNLM
+480 EWQVQQERNLM

-498 AKKLLA
+498 AKKVLG
-504 FLDEEETPDFDNF
+504 FLNEEETPDFDNF

-522 SKLKY
+522 AKLRQ
-527 AETMVAAILGKSFK
+527 AEMMVAAILGKTFK
-541 PTMNEAMAK
+541 ATMNEAMAK
-550 SIVERAKARK
+550 SIVERVTARK
-560 IFAPIEVNTVS
+560 IFAPITTNMVS
-571 MENDK
+571 MDNDEK
-576 KEEEPT
+576 GNEST
-582 DLSFDA
+582 DLSFNS
-588 ALRKPSKRRKIT
+588 ALRKKTKRRK
-600 L
+600 

>member
-1 MAAKKREET
+1 MAKKKTAIE

-18 AIFDYIEHEKGNLVV
+18 AIFDYIQHEKGNLVV

-44 LIKALGLIP
+44 LVKALSLIP

-73 KVKGFPNVEVRTLHG
+73 KVKEFPNVEVRTLHG

-95 RGLRIGGRKPEG
+95 RGLGIGGMKPEG

-121 TKTNIKKLARNA
+121 TKTNINKLSRNA

-146 FGRFYIATTK
+146 FGRFYLATTRSE
-156 TDMIEIMVKYDIPC
+156 MIELMIKYDIPC

-177 ALQIMAMGAK
+177 ALKVMAIGGK
-187 DIENI
+187 NLDSI

-200 PHIYDLHLK
+200 PHIYDLHLQ
-209 ECEYDYIMVDECQ
+209 ECEYDFIMVDECQ
-222 DMNVAERKLVLRCLK
+222 DLNVAERHLVLRCLK

-255 SGSDPESF
+255 SGSDPDSF
-263 RAIQSLPNTV
+263 RAIQSIPNTV

-280 YRCPEAVVTFA
+280 YRCPESVVKFA
-291 KNLVP
+291 QNLVP
-296 SIEAKPNAEEG
+296 SIEAKQGAEEG
-307 VILDGVSIEDVQ
+307 VILDCVSIDDVH

-341 QGKKAYIR
+341 QGKRAYIR

-354 KNLKSIVTSTHQ
+354 KNLQNIVIGTHKD
-366 EYLHSNLKQDGV
+366 YLYTNLKRDGV

-396 YGISQEDAMN
+396 YGISQEDAMK
-406 HETIQNKLDMI
+406 HETIQAKLDMI
-417 RALEVLGF
+417 RALEVLGADLTTTE
-425 ELKTAEQLER
+425 ELTK
-435 KIDEIFPKNDKGE
+435 KIEDIFPKNDKGE
-448 GIMLSTIHKAKGL
+448 GIMLSTVHKAKGL

-473 MPSKSAV
+473 MPSKSALD
-480 EEWQVKQERNLM
+480 EWQVQQERNLM

-498 AKKLLA
+498 AKKVLG
-504 FLDEEETPDFDNF
+504 FLNEEETPDFDNF

-522 SKLKY
+522 AKLRQ
-527 AETMVAAILGKSFK
+527 AEMMVAAILGKTFK
-541 PTMNEAMAK
+541 ATMNEAMAK
-550 SIVERAKARK
+550 SIVERVTARK
-560 IFAPIEVNTVS
+560 IFAPITTNMVS
-571 MENDK
+571 MDNDEK
-576 KEEEPT
+576 GNEST
-582 DLSFDA
+582 DLSFNS
-588 ALRKPSKRRKIT
+588 ALRKKTKRRK
-600 L
+600 

>member
-1 MAAKKREET
+1 MAKKKTAIE

-18 AIFDYIEHEKGNLVV
+18 AIFDYIQHEKGNLVV

-44 LIKALGLIP
+44 LVKALSLIP

-73 KVKGFPNVEVRTLHG
+73 KVKEFPNVEVRTLHG

-95 RGLRIGGRKPEG
+95 RGLRIGGMKPEG

-121 TKTNIKKLARNA
+121 TKTNINKLSRNA

-146 FGRFYIATTK
+146 FGRFYLATTRSE
-156 TDMIEIMVKYDIPC
+156 MIELMTKYDIPC

-177 ALQIMAMGAK
+177 ALKVMAIGGK
-187 DIENI
+187 NLDSI

-200 PHIYDLHLK
+200 PHIYDLHLQ
-209 ECEYDYIMVDECQ
+209 ECEYDFIMVDECQ
-222 DMNVAERKLVLRCLK
+222 DLNVAERNLVLRCLK

-255 SGSDPESF
+255 SGSDPDSF
-263 RAIQSLPNTV
+263 RAIQSIPNTV

-280 YRCPEAVVTFA
+280 YRCPESVVKFA
-291 KNLVP
+291 QNLVP
-296 SIEAKPNAEEG
+296 SIEAKQGAEEG
-307 VILDGVSIEDVQ
+307 VILDCVSLDDVH

-341 QGKKAYIR
+341 QGKRAYIR

-354 KNLKSIVTSTHQ
+354 KNLQNIVIGTHKD
-366 EYLHSNLKQDGV
+366 YLHTNLKRDGV

-396 YGISQEDAMN
+396 YGISQEDAMK
-406 HETIQNKLDMI
+406 HETIQAKLDMI
-417 RALEVLGF
+417 RALEVLGADLTTTE
-425 ELKTAEQLER
+425 ELTK
-435 KIDEIFPKNDKGE
+435 KIEDIFPKNDKGE
-448 GIMLSTIHKAKGL
+448 GIMLSTVHKAKGL

-473 MPSKSAV
+473 MPSKSALD
-480 EEWQVKQERNLM
+480 EWQVQQERNLM

-498 AKKLLA
+498 AKKVLG
-504 FLDEEETPDFDNF
+504 FLNEEETPDFDNF

-522 SKLKY
+522 AKLRQ
-527 AETMVAAILGKSFK
+527 AEMMVAAILGKTFK
-541 PTMNEAMAK
+541 ATMNEAMAK
-550 SIVERAKARK
+550 SIVERVTARK
-560 IFAPIEVNTVS
+560 IFAPITTNTVS
-571 MENDK
+571 MDNDENGN
-576 KEEEPT
+576 EST
-582 DLSFDA
+582 DLSFNS
-588 ALRKPSKRRKIT
+588 ALRKKTKRRK
-600 L
+600 

>member
-1 MAAKKREET
+1 MAKKKTAIE

-18 AIFDYIEHEKGNLVV
+18 AIFDYIQHEKGNLVV

-44 LIKALGLIP
+44 LVKALSLIP

-73 KVKGFPNVEVRTLHG
+73 KVKEFPNVEVRTLHG

-95 RGLRIGGRKPEG
+95 RGLGIGGMKPEG

-121 TKTNIKKLARNA
+121 TKTNINKLSRNA

-146 FGRFYIATTK
+146 FGRFYLATTQSE
-156 TDMIEIMVKYDIPC
+156 MIELMIKYDIPC

-177 ALQIMAMGAK
+177 ALKVMAIGGK
-187 DIENI
+187 NLDSI

-200 PHIYDLHLK
+200 PHIYDLHLQ
-209 ECEYDYIMVDECQ
+209 ECEYDFIMVDECQ
-222 DMNVAERKLVLRCLK
+222 DLNVAERNLVLRCLK

-255 SGSDPESF
+255 SGSDPDSF
-263 RAIQSLPNTV
+263 RAIQSIPNTV

-280 YRCPEAVVTFA
+280 YRCPESVVKFA
-291 KNLVP
+291 QNLVP
-296 SIEAKPNAEEG
+296 SIEAKQGAEEG
-307 VILDGVSIEDVQ
+307 VILDCVSLDDVH

-341 QGKKAYIR
+341 QGKRAYIR

-354 KNLKSIVTSTHQ
+354 KNLQNIVIGTHKD
-366 EYLHSNLKQDGV
+366 YLYTNLKRDGV

-396 YGISQEDAMN
+396 YGISQEDAMK
-406 HETIQNKLDMI
+406 HETIQAKLDMI
-417 RALEVLGF
+417 RALEVLGADLTTTE
-425 ELKTAEQLER
+425 ELTK
-435 KIDEIFPKNDKGE
+435 KIEDIFPKNDKGE
-448 GIMLSTIHKAKGL
+448 GIMLSTVHKAKGL

-473 MPSKSAV
+473 MPSKSALD
-480 EEWQVKQERNLM
+480 EWQVQQERNLM

-498 AKKLLA
+498 AKKVLG
-504 FLDEEETPDFDNF
+504 FLNEEETPDFDNF

-522 SKLKY
+522 AKLRQ
-527 AETMVAAILGKSFK
+527 AEMMVAAILGKTFK
-541 PTMNEAMAK
+541 ATMNEAMAK
-550 SIVERAKARK
+550 SIVERVTARK
-560 IFAPIEVNTVS
+560 IFAPITTNTVS
-571 MENDK
+571 MDNNDK
-576 KEEEPT
+576 GNEST
-582 DLSFDA
+582 DLSFKS
-588 ALRKPSKRRKIT
+588 ALRKKTKRRK
-600 L
+600 

>member
-1 MAAKKREET
+1 MAKKKTAIE

-18 AIFDYIEHEKGNLVV
+18 AIFDYIQHEKGNLVV

-44 LIKALGLIP
+44 LVKALSLIP

-73 KVKGFPNVEVRTLHG
+73 KVKEFPNVEVRTLHG

-95 RGLRIGGRKPEG
+95 RGLGIGGMKPEG

-121 TKTNIKKLARNA
+121 TKTNINKLSRNA

-146 FGRFYIATTK
+146 FGRFYLATTRSE
-156 TDMIEIMVKYDIPC
+156 MIELMTKYDIPC

-177 ALQIMAMGAK
+177 ALKVMAIGGK
-187 DIENI
+187 NLDSI

-200 PHIYDLHLK
+200 PHIYDLHLQ
-209 ECEYDYIMVDECQ
+209 ECEYDFIMVDECQ
-222 DMNVAERKLVLRCLK
+222 DLNVAERNLVLRCLK

-255 SGSDPESF
+255 SGSDPDSF
-263 RAIQSLPNTV
+263 RAIQSIPNTV

-280 YRCPEAVVTFA
+280 YRCPESVVKFA
-291 KNLVP
+291 QNLVP
-296 SIEAKPNAEEG
+296 SIEAKQGAEEG
-307 VILDGVSIEDVQ
+307 VILDCVSLDDVH

-341 QGKKAYIR
+341 QGKRAYIR

-354 KNLKSIVTSTHQ
+354 KNLQNIVIGTHKD
-366 EYLHSNLKQDGV
+366 YLHTNLKQDGV

-396 YGISQEDAMN
+396 YGISQEDAMK
-406 HETIQNKLDMI
+406 HETIQAKLDMI
-417 RALEVLGF
+417 RALEVLGADLTTTE
-425 ELKTAEQLER
+425 ELTK
-435 KIDEIFPKNDKGE
+435 KIGDIFPKNDKGE
-448 GIMLSTIHKAKGL
+448 GIMLSTVHKAKGL

-473 MPSKSAV
+473 MPSKSALD
-480 EEWQVKQERNLM
+480 EWQVQQERNLM

-498 AKKLLA
+498 AKKVLG
-504 FLDEEETPDFDNF
+504 FLNEEETPDFDNF

-522 SKLKY
+522 AKLRQ
-527 AETMVAAILGKSFK
+527 AEMMVAAILGKTFK
-541 PTMNEAMAK
+541 ATMNEAMAK
-550 SIVERAKARK
+550 SIVERVTARK
-560 IFAPIEVNTVS
+560 IFAPITTNTVS
-571 MENDK
+571 MDNDEK
-576 KEEEPT
+576 GNEST
-582 DLSFDA
+582 DLSFNS
-588 ALRKPSKRRKIT
+588 ALRKKTKRRK
-600 L
+600 

>member
-1 MAAKKREET
+1 MAKKKTAIE

-18 AIFDYIEHEKGNLVV
+18 AIFDYIQHEKGNLVV

-44 LIKALGLIP
+44 LVKALSLIP

-73 KVKGFPNVEVRTLHG
+73 KVKEFPNVEVRTLHG

-95 RGLRIGGRKPEG
+95 RGLRIGGMKPEG

-121 TKTNIKKLARNA
+121 TKTNINKLSRNA

-146 FGRFYIATTK
+146 FGRFYLATTRSE
-156 TDMIEIMVKYDIPC
+156 MIELMIKYDIPC

-177 ALQIMAMGAK
+177 ALKVMAIGGK
-187 DIENI
+187 NLDSI

-200 PHIYDLHLK
+200 PHIYDLHLQ
-209 ECEYDYIMVDECQ
+209 ECEYDFIMVDECQ
-222 DMNVAERKLVLRCLK
+222 DLNVAERNLVLRCLK

-255 SGSDPESF
+255 SGSDPDSF
-263 RAIQSLPNTV
+263 RAIQSIPNTV

-280 YRCPEAVVTFA
+280 YRCPESVVKFA
-291 KNLVP
+291 QNLVP
-296 SIEAKPNAEEG
+296 SIEAKQGAEEG
-307 VILDGVSIEDVQ
+307 VILDCVSLDDVH

-341 QGKKAYIR
+341 QGKRAYIR

-354 KNLKSIVTSTHQ
+354 KNLQNIVIGTHKD
-366 EYLHSNLKQDGV
+366 YLHTNLKQDGV

-396 YGISQEDAMN
+396 YGISQEDAMK
-406 HETIQNKLDMI
+406 HETIQAKLDMI
-417 RALEVLGF
+417 RALEVLGADLTTTE
-425 ELKTAEQLER
+425 ELTK
-435 KIDEIFPKNDKGE
+435 KIEDIFPKNDKGE
-448 GIMLSTIHKAKGL
+448 GIMLSTVHKAKGL

-473 MPSKSAV
+473 MPSKSALD
-480 EEWQVKQERNLM
+480 EWQVQQERNLM

-498 AKKLLA
+498 AKKVLG
-504 FLDEEETPDFDNF
+504 FLNEEETPDFDNF

-522 SKLKY
+522 AKLRQ
-527 AETMVAAILGKSFK
+527 AEMMVAAILGKTFK
-541 PTMNEAMAK
+541 ATMNEAMAK
-550 SIVERAKARK
+550 SIVERVTARK
-560 IFAPIEVNTVS
+560 IFAPITTNTVS
-571 MENDK
+571 MDNDEK
-576 KEEEPT
+576 GNEST
-582 DLSFDA
+582 DLSFNS
-588 ALRKPSKRRKIT
+588 ALRKKTKRRK
-600 L
+600 

>member
-1 MAAKKREET
+1 MAKKKTAIE

-18 AIFDYIEHEKGNLVV
+18 AIFDYIQHEKGNLVV

-44 LIKALGLIP
+44 LVKALSLIP

-73 KVKGFPNVEVRTLHG
+73 KVKEFPNVEVRTLHG

-95 RGLRIGGRKPEG
+95 RGLGIGGMKPEA

-121 TKTNIKKLARNA
+121 TKTNINKLSRNA

-146 FGRFYIATTK
+146 FGRFYLATTRSE
-156 TDMIEIMVKYDIPC
+156 MIELMTKYDIPC

-177 ALQIMAMGAK
+177 ALKVMAIGGK
-187 DIENI
+187 NLDSI

-200 PHIYDLHLK
+200 PHIYDLHLQ
-209 ECEYDYIMVDECQ
+209 ECEYDFIMVDECQ
-222 DMNVAERKLVLRCLK
+222 DLNVAERNLVLRCLK
-237 EGGRLIAVGD
+237 KGGRLIAVGD

-255 SGSDPESF
+255 SGSDPDSF
-263 RAIQSLPNTV
+263 RAIQSIPNTV

-280 YRCPEAVVTFA
+280 YRCPESVVKFA
-291 KNLVP
+291 QNLVP
-296 SIEAKPNAEEG
+296 SIEAKQGAEEG
-307 VILDGVSIEDVQ
+307 VILDCVSLDDVH

-341 QGKKAYIR
+341 QGKRAYIR

-354 KNLKSIVTSTHQ
+354 KNLQNIVIGTHKD
-366 EYLHSNLKQDGV
+366 YLHTNLKRDGV

-396 YGISQEDAMN
+396 YGISQEDAMK
-406 HETIQNKLDMI
+406 HETIQAKLDMI
-417 RALEVLGF
+417 RALEVLGTDLTTTE
-425 ELKTAEQLER
+425 ELTK
-435 KIDEIFPKNDKGE
+435 KIEDIFPKNDKGE
-448 GIMLSTIHKAKGL
+448 GIMLSTVHKAKGL

-473 MPSKSAV
+473 MPSKSALD
-480 EEWQVKQERNLM
+480 EWQVQQERNLM

-498 AKKLLA
+498 AKKVLG
-504 FLDEEETPDFDNF
+504 FLNEEETPDFDNF

-522 SKLKY
+522 AKLRQ
-527 AETMVAAILGKSFK
+527 AEMMVAAILGKTFK
-541 PTMNEAMAK
+541 ATMNEAMAK
-550 SIVERAKARK
+550 SIVERVTARK
-560 IFAPIEVNTVS
+560 IFAPITTNTVS
-571 MENDK
+571 MDNDEK
-576 KEEEPT
+576 GNEST
-582 DLSFDA
+582 DLSFNS
-588 ALRKPSKRRKIT
+588 ALRKKTKRRK
-600 L
+600 

>member
-1 MAAKKREET
+1 MAKKKTAIE

-18 AIFDYIEHEKGNLVV
+18 AIFDYIQHEKGNLVV

-44 LIKALGLIP
+44 LVKALSLIP

-73 KVKGFPNVEVRTLHG
+73 KVKEFPNVEVRTLHG

-95 RGLRIGGRKPEG
+95 RGLGIGGMKPEG

-121 TKTNIKKLARNA
+121 TKTNINKLSRNA

-146 FGRFYIATTK
+146 FGRFYLATTRSE
-156 TDMIEIMVKYDIPC
+156 MIELMTKYDIPC

-177 ALQIMAMGAK
+177 ALKVMAIGGK
-187 DIENI
+187 NLDSI

-200 PHIYDLHLK
+200 PHIYDLHLE
-209 ECEYDYIMVDECQ
+209 ECEYDFIMVDECQ
-222 DMNVAERKLVLRCLK
+222 DLNVAERNLVLRCLK

-255 SGSDPESF
+255 SGSDPDSF
-263 RAIQSLPNTV
+263 RAIQSIPNTV

-280 YRCPEAVVTFA
+280 YRCPESVVKFA
-291 KNLVP
+291 QNLVP
-296 SIEAKPNAEEG
+296 SIEAKQGAEEG
-307 VILDGVSIEDVQ
+307 VILDCVSLDDVH

-341 QGKKAYIR
+341 QGKRAYIR

-354 KNLKSIVTSTHQ
+354 KNLQNIVIGTHKD
-366 EYLHSNLKQDGV
+366 YLHTNLKRDGV

-396 YGISQEDAMN
+396 YGISQEDAMK
-406 HETIQNKLDMI
+406 HETIQAKLDMI
-417 RALEVLGF
+417 RALEVLGADLTTTE
-425 ELKTAEQLER
+425 ELTK
-435 KIDEIFPKNDKGE
+435 KIEDIFPKNDKGE
-448 GIMLSTIHKAKGL
+448 GIMLSTVHKAKGL

-473 MPSKSAV
+473 MPSKSALD
-480 EEWQVKQERNLM
+480 EWQVQQERNLM

-498 AKKLLA
+498 AKKVLG
-504 FLDEEETPDFDNF
+504 FLNEEETPDFDNF

-522 SKLKY
+522 AKLRQ
-527 AETMVAAILGKSFK
+527 AEMMVAAILGKTFK
-541 PTMNEAMAK
+541 ATMNEAMAK
-550 SIVERAKARK
+550 SIVERVTARK
-560 IFAPIEVNTVS
+560 IFAPITTNTVS
-571 MENDK
+571 MDNDEK
-576 KEEEPT
+576 GNEST
-582 DLSFDA
+582 DLSFNS
-588 ALRKPSKRRKIT
+588 ALRKKTKRRK
-600 L
+600 

>member
-1 MAAKKREET
+1 MAKKKTAIE

-18 AIFDYIEHEKGNLVV
+18 AIFDYIQHEKGNLVV

-44 LIKALGLIP
+44 LVKALSLIP

-73 KVKGFPNVEVRTLHG
+73 KVKEFPNVEVRTLHG

-95 RGLRIGGRKPEG
+95 RGLRIGGMKPEG

-121 TKTNIKKLARNA
+121 TKTNINKLSRNA

-146 FGRFYIATTK
+146 FGRFYLATTRSE
-156 TDMIEIMVKYDIPC
+156 MIELMIKYDIPC

-177 ALQIMAMGAK
+177 ALKVMAIGGK
-187 DIENI
+187 NLDSI

-200 PHIYDLHLK
+200 PHIYDLHLQ
-209 ECEYDYIMVDECQ
+209 ECEYDFIMVDECQ
-222 DMNVAERKLVLRCLK
+222 DLNVAERNLVLRCLK

-255 SGSDPESF
+255 SGSDPDSF
-263 RAIQSLPNTV
+263 RAIQSIPNTV

-280 YRCPEAVVTFA
+280 YRCPESVVKFA
-291 KNLVP
+291 QNLVP
-296 SIEAKPNAEEG
+296 SIEAKQGAEEG
-307 VILDGVSIEDVQ
+307 VILDCVSLDDVH

-341 QGKKAYIR
+341 QGKRAYIR

-354 KNLKSIVTSTHQ
+354 KNLQNIVIGTHKD
-366 EYLHSNLKQDGV
+366 YLHTNLKQDGV

-396 YGISQEDAMN
+396 YGISQEDAMK
-406 HETIQNKLDMI
+406 HETIQAKLDMI
-417 RALEVLGF
+417 RALEVLGADLTTTE
-425 ELKTAEQLER
+425 ELTK
-435 KIDEIFPKNDKGE
+435 KIEDIFPKNDKGE
-448 GIMLSTIHKAKGL
+448 GIMLSTVHKAKGL

-473 MPSKSAV
+473 MPSKSALD
-480 EEWQVKQERNLM
+480 EWQAQQERNLM

-498 AKKLLA
+498 AKKVLG
-504 FLDEEETPDFDNF
+504 FLNEEETPDFDNF

-522 SKLKY
+522 AKLRQ
-527 AETMVAAILGKSFK
+527 AEMMVAAILGKTFK
-541 PTMNEAMAK
+541 ATMNEAMAK
-550 SIVERAKARK
+550 SIVERVTARK
-560 IFAPIEVNTVS
+560 IFAPITTNMVS
-571 MENDK
+571 MDNDEK
-576 KEEEPT
+576 GNEST
-582 DLSFDA
+582 DLSFNS
-588 ALRKPSKRRKIT
+588 ALRKKTKRRK
-600 L
+600 

>member
-1 MAAKKREET
+1 MAKKKTAIE

-18 AIFDYIEHEKGNLVV
+18 AIFDYIQHEKGNLVV

-44 LIKALGLIP
+44 LVKALSLIP

-73 KVKGFPNVEVRTLHG
+73 KVKEFPNVEVRTLHG

-95 RGLRIGGRKPEG
+95 RGLGIGGMKPEG

-121 TKTNIKKLARNA
+121 SKTNINKLSRNA

-146 FGRFYIATTK
+146 FGRFYLATTRSE
-156 TDMIEIMVKYDIPC
+156 MIELMIKYDIPC

-177 ALQIMAMGAK
+177 ALKVMAIGGK
-187 DIENI
+187 NLDSI

-200 PHIYDLHLK
+200 PHIYDLHLQ
-209 ECEYDYIMVDECQ
+209 ECEYDFIMVDECQ
-222 DMNVAERKLVLRCLK
+222 DLNVAERNLVLRCLK

-255 SGSDPESF
+255 SGSDPDSF
-263 RAIQSLPNTV
+263 RAIQSIPNTV

-280 YRCPEAVVTFA
+280 YRCPESVVKFA
-291 KNLVP
+291 QNLVP
-296 SIEAKPNAEEG
+296 SIEAKQGAEEG
-307 VILDGVSIEDVQ
+307 VILDCVSLDDVH

-341 QGKKAYIR
+341 QGKRAYIR

-354 KNLKSIVTSTHQ
+354 KNLQNIVIGTHKD
-366 EYLHSNLKQDGV
+366 YLYTNLKRDGV

-396 YGISQEDAMN
+396 YGISQEDAMK
-406 HETIQNKLDMI
+406 HETIQAKLDMI
-417 RALEVLGF
+417 RALEVLGADLTTTE
-425 ELKTAEQLER
+425 ELTK
-435 KIDEIFPKNDKGE
+435 KIEDIFPKNDKGE
-448 GIMLSTIHKAKGL
+448 GIMLSTVHKAKGL

-473 MPSKSAV
+473 MPSKSALD
-480 EEWQVKQERNLM
+480 EWQVQQERNLM

-498 AKKLLA
+498 AKKVLG
-504 FLDEEETPDFDNF
+504 FLNEEETPDFDNF

-522 SKLKY
+522 AKLRQ
-527 AETMVAAILGKSFK
+527 AEMMVAAILGKTFK
-541 PTMNEAMAK
+541 ATMNEAMAK
-550 SIVERAKARK
+550 SIVERVTARK
-560 IFAPIEVNTVS
+560 IFAPITTNTVS
-571 MENDK
+571 MDNDEK
-576 KEEEPT
+576 GNEST
-582 DLSFDA
+582 DLSFNS
-588 ALRKPSKRRKIT
+588 ALRKKTKRRK
-600 L
+600 

>member
-1 MAAKKREET
+1 MAKKKTAIE

-18 AIFDYIEHEKGNLVV
+18 AIFDYIQHEKGNLVV

-44 LIKALGLIP
+44 LVKALSLIP

-73 KVKGFPNVEVRTLHG
+73 KVKEFPNVEVRTLHG

-95 RGLRIGGRKPEG
+95 RGLGIGGMKPEG

-121 TKTNIKKLARNA
+121 TKTNINKLSRNA

-146 FGRFYIATTK
+146 FGRFYLATTRSE
-156 TDMIEIMVKYDIPC
+156 MIELMTKYDIPC

-177 ALQIMAMGAK
+177 ALKVMAIGGK
-187 DIENI
+187 NLDSI

-200 PHIYDLHLK
+200 PHIYDLHLQ
-209 ECEYDYIMVDECQ
+209 ECEYDFIMVDECQ
-222 DMNVAERKLVLRCLK
+222 DLNVAERNLVLRCLK

-255 SGSDPESF
+255 SGSDPDSF
-263 RAIQSLPNTV
+263 RAIQSIPNTV

-280 YRCPEAVVTFA
+280 YRCPESVVKFA
-291 KNLVP
+291 QNLVP
-296 SIEAKPNAEEG
+296 SIEAKQGAEEG
-307 VILDGVSIEDVQ
+307 VILDCVSLDDVH

-341 QGKKAYIR
+341 QGKRAYIR

-354 KNLKSIVTSTHQ
+354 KNLQNIVIGTHKD
-366 EYLHSNLKQDGV
+366 YLYTNLKRDGV

-396 YGISQEDAMN
+396 YGISQEDAMK
-406 HETIQNKLDMI
+406 HETIQAKLDMI
-417 RALEVLGF
+417 RALEVLGAD
-425 ELKTAEQLER
+425 LTTTEQLTK
-435 KIDEIFPKNDKGE
+435 KIGDIFPKNDKGE
-448 GIMLSTIHKAKGL
+448 GIMLSTVHKAKGL

-473 MPSKSAV
+473 MPSKSALD
-480 EEWQVKQERNLM
+480 EWQVQQERNLM

-498 AKKLLA
+498 AKKVLG
-504 FLDEEETPDFDNF
+504 FLNEEETPDFDNF

-522 SKLKY
+522 AKLRQ
-527 AETMVAAILGKSFK
+527 AEMMVAAILGKTFK
-541 PTMNEAMAK
+541 ATMNEAMAK
-550 SIVERAKARK
+550 SIVERVTARK
-560 IFAPIEVNTVS
+560 IFAPITTNTVS
-571 MENDK
+571 MDNDEK
-576 KEEEPT
+576 GNEST
-582 DLSFDA
+582 DLSFNS
-588 ALRKPSKRRKIT
+588 ALRKKTKRRK
-600 L
+600 

>member
-1 MAAKKREET
+1 MAKKKTAIE

-18 AIFDYIEHEKGNLVV
+18 AIFDYIQHEKGNLVV

-44 LIKALGLIP
+44 LVKALSLIP

-73 KVKGFPNVEVRTLHG
+73 KVKEFPNVEVRTLHG

-95 RGLRIGGRKPEG
+95 RGLRIGGMKPEG

-121 TKTNIKKLARNA
+121 TKTNINKLSRNA

-146 FGRFYIATTK
+146 FGRFYLATTRSE
-156 TDMIEIMVKYDIPC
+156 MIELMTKYDIPC

-177 ALQIMAMGAK
+177 ALKVMAIGGK
-187 DIENI
+187 NLDSI

-200 PHIYDLHLK
+200 PHIYDLHLQ
-209 ECEYDYIMVDECQ
+209 ECEYDFIMVDECQ
-222 DMNVAERKLVLRCLK
+222 DLNVAERNLVLRCLK

-255 SGSDPESF
+255 SGSDPDSF
-263 RAIQSLPNTV
+263 RAIQSIPNTV

-280 YRCPEAVVTFA
+280 YRCPESVVKFA
-291 KNLVP
+291 QNLVP
-296 SIEAKPNAEEG
+296 SIEAKQGAEEG
-307 VILDGVSIEDVQ
+307 VILDCVSLDDVH

-341 QGKKAYIR
+341 QGKRAYIR

-354 KNLKSIVTSTHQ
+354 KNLQNIVIGTHKD
-366 EYLHSNLKQDGV
+366 YLHTNLKQDGV

-396 YGISQEDAMN
+396 YGISQEDAMK
-406 HETIQNKLDMI
+406 HETIQAKLDMI
-417 RALEVLGF
+417 RALEVLGADLTTTE
-425 ELKTAEQLER
+425 ELTK
-435 KIDEIFPKNDKGE
+435 KIEDIFPKNDKGE
-448 GIMLSTIHKAKGL
+448 GIMLSTVHKAKGL

-473 MPSKSAV
+473 MPSKSALD
-480 EEWQVKQERNLM
+480 EWQVQQERNLM

-498 AKKLLA
+498 AKKVLG
-504 FLDEEETPDFDNF
+504 FLNEEETPDFDNF

-522 SKLKY
+522 AKLRQ
-527 AETMVAAILGKSFK
+527 AEMMVAAILGKTFK
-541 PTMNEAMAK
+541 ATMNEAMAK
-550 SIVERAKARK
+550 SIVERVTARK
-560 IFAPIEVNTVS
+560 IFAPITTNMVS
-571 MENDK
+571 MDNDEK
-576 KEEEPT
+576 GNEST
-582 DLSFDA
+582 DLSFNS
-588 ALRKPSKRRKIT
+588 ALRKKTKRRK
-600 L
+600 

>member
-1 MAAKKREET
+1 MAKKKTAIE

-18 AIFDYIEHEKGNLVV
+18 AIFDYIQHEKGNLVV

-44 LIKALGLIP
+44 LVKALSLIP

-73 KVKGFPNVEVRTLHG
+73 KVKEFPNVEVRTLHG

-95 RGLRIGGRKPEG
+95 RGLGIGGMKPEG

-121 TKTNIKKLARNA
+121 TKTNINKLSRNA

-146 FGRFYIATTK
+146 FGRFYLATTRSE
-156 TDMIEIMVKYDIPC
+156 MIELMTKYDIPC

-177 ALQIMAMGAK
+177 ALKVMAIGGK
-187 DIENI
+187 NLDSI

-200 PHIYDLHLK
+200 PHIYDLHLQ
-209 ECEYDYIMVDECQ
+209 ECEYDFIMVDECQ
-222 DMNVAERKLVLRCLK
+222 DLNVAERNLVLRCLK

-255 SGSDPESF
+255 SGSDPDSF
-263 RAIQSLPNTV
+263 RAIQSIPNTV

-280 YRCPEAVVTFA
+280 YRCPESVVKFA
-291 KNLVP
+291 QNLVP
-296 SIEAKPNAEEG
+296 SIEAKQGAEEG
-307 VILDGVSIEDVQ
+307 VILDCVSLDDVH

-341 QGKKAYIR
+341 QGKRAYIR

-354 KNLKSIVTSTHQ
+354 KNLQNIVIGTHKD
-366 EYLHSNLKQDGV
+366 YLHTNLKQDGV

-396 YGISQEDAMN
+396 YGISQEDAMK
-406 HETIQNKLDMI
+406 HETIQAKLDMI
-417 RALEVLGF
+417 RALEVLGADLTTTE
-425 ELKTAEQLER
+425 ELTK
-435 KIDEIFPKNDKGE
+435 KIEDIFPKNDKGE
-448 GIMLSTIHKAKGL
+448 GIMLSTVHKAKGL

-473 MPSKSAV
+473 MPSKSALD
-480 EEWQVKQERNLM
+480 EWQVQQERNLM

-498 AKKLLA
+498 AKKVLG
-504 FLDEEETPDFDNF
+504 FLNEEETPDFDNF

-522 SKLKY
+522 AKLRQ
-527 AETMVAAILGKSFK
+527 AEMMVAAILGKTFK
-541 PTMNEAMAK
+541 ATMNEAMAK
-550 SIVERAKARK
+550 SIVERVTARK
-560 IFAPIEVNTVS
+560 IFAPITTNTVS
-571 MENDK
+571 MDNDEK
-576 KEEEPT
+576 GNEPT
-582 DLSFDA
+582 DLSFNS
-588 ALRKPSKRRKIT
+588 ALRKKTKRRK
-600 L
+600 

>member
-1 MAAKKREET
+1 MAKKKTAIE

-18 AIFDYIEHEKGNLVV
+18 AIFDYIQHEKGNLVV

-44 LIKALGLIP
+44 LVKALSLIP

-73 KVKGFPNVEVRTLHG
+73 KVKEFPNVEVRTLHG

-95 RGLRIGGRKPEG
+95 RGLGIGGMKPEG

-121 TKTNIKKLARNA
+121 TKTNINKLSRNA

-146 FGRFYIATTK
+146 FGRFYLATTRNE
-156 TDMIEIMVKYDIPC
+156 MIELMTKYDIPC

-177 ALQIMAMGAK
+177 ALKVMAIGGK
-187 DIENI
+187 NLDSI

-200 PHIYDLHLK
+200 PHIYDLHLQ
-209 ECEYDYIMVDECQ
+209 ECEYDFIMVDECQ
-222 DMNVAERKLVLRCLK
+222 DLNVAERNLVLRCLK

-255 SGSDPESF
+255 SGSDPDSF
-263 RAIQSLPNTV
+263 RAIQSIPNTV

-280 YRCPEAVVTFA
+280 YRCPESVVKFA
-291 KNLVP
+291 QNLVP
-296 SIEAKPNAEEG
+296 SIEAKQGAEEG
-307 VILDGVSIEDVQ
+307 VILDCVSLDDVH

-341 QGKKAYIR
+341 QGKRAYIR

-354 KNLKSIVTSTHQ
+354 KNLQNIVIGTHKD
-366 EYLHSNLKQDGV
+366 YLHTNLKQDGV

-396 YGISQEDAMN
+396 YGISQEDAMK
-406 HETIQNKLDMI
+406 HETIQAKLDMI
-417 RALEVLGF
+417 RALEVLGADLTTTE
-425 ELKTAEQLER
+425 ELTK
-435 KIDEIFPKNDKGE
+435 KIGDIFPKNDKGE
-448 GIMLSTIHKAKGL
+448 GIMLSTVHKAKGL

-473 MPSKSAV
+473 MPSKSALD
-480 EEWQVKQERNLM
+480 EWQVQQERNLM

-498 AKKLLA
+498 AKKVLG
-504 FLDEEETPDFDNF
+504 FLNEEETPDFDNF

-522 SKLKY
+522 AKLRQ
-527 AETMVAAILGKSFK
+527 AEMMVAAILGKTFK
-541 PTMNEAMAK
+541 ATMNEAMAK
-550 SIVERAKARK
+550 SIVERVTARK
-560 IFAPIEVNTVS
+560 IFAPITTNMVS
-571 MENDK
+571 MDNDEK
-576 KEEEPT
+576 GNEST
-582 DLSFDA
+582 DLSFNS
-588 ALRKPSKRRKIT
+588 ALRKKTKRRK
-600 L
+600 

>member
-1 MAAKKREET
+1 MAKKKTAIE

-18 AIFDYIEHEKGNLVV
+18 AIFDYIQHEKGNLVV

-44 LIKALGLIP
+44 LVKALSLIP

-73 KVKGFPNVEVRTLHG
+73 KVKEFPNVEVRTLHG

-95 RGLRIGGRKPEG
+95 RGLGIGGMKPEG

-121 TKTNIKKLARNA
+121 TKTNINKLSRNA

-146 FGRFYIATTK
+146 FGRFYLATTRSE
-156 TDMIEIMVKYDIPC
+156 MIELMIKYDIPC

-177 ALQIMAMGAK
+177 ALKVMAIGGK
-187 DIENI
+187 NLDSI

-200 PHIYDLHLK
+200 PHIYDLHLQ
-209 ECEYDYIMVDECQ
+209 ECEYDFIMVDECQ
-222 DMNVAERKLVLRCLK
+222 DLNVAERNLVLRCLK

-255 SGSDPESF
+255 SGSDPDSF
-263 RAIQSLPNTV
+263 RAIQSIPNTV

-280 YRCPEAVVTFA
+280 YRCPESVVKFA
-291 KNLVP
+291 QNLVP
-296 SIEAKPNAEEG
+296 SIEAKQGAEEG
-307 VILDGVSIEDVQ
+307 VILDCVSLDDVH

-341 QGKKAYIR
+341 QGKRAYIR

-354 KNLKSIVTSTHQ
+354 KNLQNIVIGTHKD
-366 EYLHSNLKQDGV
+366 YLHTNLKRDGV

-396 YGISQEDAMN
+396 YGISQEDAMK
-406 HETIQNKLDMI
+406 HETIQAKLDMI
-417 RALEVLGF
+417 RALEVLGADLTTTE
-425 ELKTAEQLER
+425 ELTK
-435 KIDEIFPKNDKGE
+435 KIEDIFPKNDKGE
-448 GIMLSTIHKAKGL
+448 GIMLSTVHKAKGL

-473 MPSKSAV
+473 MPSKSALD
-480 EEWQVKQERNLM
+480 EWQVQQERNLM

-498 AKKLLA
+498 AKKVLG
-504 FLDEEETPDFDNF
+504 FLNEEETPDFDNF

-522 SKLKY
+522 AKLRQ
-527 AETMVAAILGKSFK
+527 AEMMVAAILGKTFK
-541 PTMNEAMAK
+541 ATMNEAMAK
-550 SIVERAKARK
+550 SIVERVTARK
-560 IFAPIEVNTVS
+560 IFAAPITTNMVS
-571 MENDK
+571 MDNDEK
-576 KEEEPT
+576 GNEST
-582 DLSFDA
+582 DLSFNS
-588 ALRKPSKRRKIT
+588 ALRKKTKRRK
-600 L
+600 

>member
-1 MAAKKREET
+1 MAKKKTTIE

-18 AIFDYIEHEKGNLVV
+18 AIFDYIQHEKGNLVV

-44 LIKALGLIP
+44 LVKALSLIP

-73 KVKGFPNVEVRTLHG
+73 KVKEFPNVEVRTLHG

-95 RGLRIGGRKPEG
+95 RGLGIGGMKPEG

-121 TKTNIKKLARNA
+121 TKTNINKLSRNA

-146 FGRFYIATTK
+146 FGRFYLATTRSE
-156 TDMIEIMVKYDIPC
+156 MIELMTKYDIPC

-177 ALQIMAMGAK
+177 ALKVMAIGGK
-187 DIENI
+187 NLDSI

-200 PHIYDLHLK
+200 PHIYDLHLQ
-209 ECEYDYIMVDECQ
+209 ECEYDFIMVDECQ
-222 DMNVAERKLVLRCLK
+222 DLNVAERNLVLRCLK

-255 SGSDPESF
+255 SGSDPDSF
-263 RAIQSLPNTV
+263 RAIQSIPNTV

-280 YRCPEAVVTFA
+280 YRCPESVVKFA
-291 KNLVP
+291 QNLVP
-296 SIEAKPNAEEG
+296 SIEAKQGAEEG
-307 VILDGVSIEDVQ
+307 VILDCVSLDDVH

-341 QGKKAYIR
+341 QGKRAYIR

-354 KNLKSIVTSTHQ
+354 KNLQNIVIGTHKD
-366 EYLHSNLKQDGV
+366 YLHTNLKRDGV

-396 YGISQEDAMN
+396 YGISQEDAMK
-406 HETIQNKLDMI
+406 HETIQAKLDMI
-417 RALEVLGF
+417 RALEVLGADLTTTE
-425 ELKTAEQLER
+425 ELTK
-435 KIDEIFPKNDKGE
+435 KIEDIFPKNDKGE
-448 GIMLSTIHKAKGL
+448 GIMLSTVHKAKGL

-473 MPSKSAV
+473 MPSKSALD
-480 EEWQVKQERNLM
+480 EWQVQQERNLM

-498 AKKLLA
+498 AKKVLG
-504 FLDEEETPDFDNF
+504 FLNEEETPDFDNF

-522 SKLKY
+522 AKLRQ
-527 AETMVAAILGKSFK
+527 AEMMVAAILGKTFK
-541 PTMNEAMAK
+541 ATMNEAMAK
-550 SIVERAKARK
+550 SIVERVTARK
-560 IFAPIEVNTVS
+560 IFAPITTNTVS
-571 MENDK
+571 MDNDEK
-576 KEEEPT
+576 GNEST
-582 DLSFDA
+582 DLSFNS
-588 ALRKPSKRRKIT
+588 ALRKKTKRRK
-600 L
+600 

>member
-1 MAAKKREET
+1 MAKKKTAIE

-18 AIFDYIEHEKGNLVV
+18 AIFDYIQHEKGNLVV

-44 LIKALGLIP
+44 LVKALSLIP

-73 KVKGFPNVEVRTLHG
+73 KVKEFPNVEVRTLHG

-95 RGLRIGGRKPEG
+95 RGLGIGGMKPEG

-121 TKTNIKKLARNA
+121 TKTNINKLSRNA

-146 FGRFYIATTK
+146 FGRFYLATTQSE
-156 TDMIEIMVKYDIPC
+156 MIELMIKYDIPC

-177 ALQIMAMGAK
+177 ALKVMAIGGK
-187 DIENI
+187 NLDSI

-200 PHIYDLHLK
+200 PHIYDLHLQ
-209 ECEYDYIMVDECQ
+209 ECEYDFIMVDECQ
-222 DMNVAERKLVLRCLK
+222 DLNVAERNLVLRCLK

-255 SGSDPESF
+255 SGSDPDSF
-263 RAIQSLPNTV
+263 RAIQSIPNTV

-280 YRCPEAVVTFA
+280 YRCPESVVKFA
-291 KNLVP
+291 QNLVP
-296 SIEAKPNAEEG
+296 SIEAKQGAEEG
-307 VILDGVSIEDVQ
+307 VILDCVSLDDVH

-341 QGKKAYIR
+341 QGKRAYIR

-354 KNLKSIVTSTHQ
+354 KNLQNIVIGTHKD
-366 EYLHSNLKQDGV
+366 YLYTNLKRDGV

-396 YGISQEDAMN
+396 YGISQEDAMK
-406 HETIQNKLDMI
+406 HETIQAKLDMI
-417 RALEVLGF
+417 RALEVLGADLTTTE
-425 ELKTAEQLER
+425 ELTK
-435 KIDEIFPKNDKGE
+435 KIEDIFPKNDKGE
-448 GIMLSTIHKAKGL
+448 GIMLSTVHKAKGL

-473 MPSKSAV
+473 MPSKSALD
-480 EEWQVKQERNLM
+480 EWQVQQERNLM

-498 AKKLLA
+498 AKKVLG
-504 FLDEEETPDFDNF
+504 FLNEEETPDFDNF

-522 SKLKY
+522 AKLRQ
-527 AETMVAAILGKSFK
+527 AEMMVAAILGKTFK
-541 PTMNEAMAK
+541 ATMNEAMAK
-550 SIVERAKARK
+550 SIVERVTARK
-560 IFAPIEVNTVS
+560 IFAPITTNTVS
-571 MENDK
+571 MDNDEK
-576 KEEEPT
+576 GNEST
-582 DLSFDA
+582 DLSFKS
-588 ALRKPSKRRKIT
+588 ALRKKTKRRK
-600 L
+600 

>member
-1 MAAKKREET
+1 MAKKKTAIE

-18 AIFDYIEHEKGNLVV
+18 AIFDYIQHEKGNLVV

-44 LIKALGLIP
+44 LVKALSLIP

-73 KVKGFPNVEVRTLHG
+73 KVKEFPNVEVRTLHG

-95 RGLRIGGRKPEG
+95 RGLRIGGMKPEG

-121 TKTNIKKLARNA
+121 TKTNINKLSRNA

-146 FGRFYIATTK
+146 FGRFYLATTRSE
-156 TDMIEIMVKYDIPC
+156 MIELMTKYDIPC

-177 ALQIMAMGAK
+177 ALKVMAIGGK
-187 DIENI
+187 NLDSI

-200 PHIYDLHLK
+200 PHIYDLHLQ
-209 ECEYDYIMVDECQ
+209 ECEYDFIMVDECQ
-222 DMNVAERKLVLRCLK
+222 DLNVAERNLVLRCLK
-237 EGGRLIAVGD
+237 KGGRLIAVGD

-255 SGSDPESF
+255 SGSDPDSF
-263 RAIQSLPNTV
+263 RAIQSIPNTV

-280 YRCPEAVVTFA
+280 YRCPESVVKFA
-291 KNLVP
+291 QNLVP
-296 SIEAKPNAEEG
+296 SIEAKQGAEEG
-307 VILDGVSIEDVQ
+307 VILDCVSLDDVH

-341 QGKKAYIR
+341 QGKRAYIR

-354 KNLKSIVTSTHQ
+354 KNLQNIVIGTHKD
-366 EYLHSNLKQDGV
+366 YLHTNLKQDGV

-396 YGISQEDAMN
+396 YGISQEDAMK
-406 HETIQNKLDMI
+406 HETIQAKLDMI
-417 RALEVLGF
+417 RALEVLGADLTTTE
-425 ELKTAEQLER
+425 ELTK
-435 KIDEIFPKNDKGE
+435 KIEDIFPKNDKGE
-448 GIMLSTIHKAKGL
+448 GIMLSTVHKAKGL

-473 MPSKSAV
+473 MPSKSALD
-480 EEWQVKQERNLM
+480 EWQVQQERNLM

-498 AKKLLA
+498 AKKVLG
-504 FLDEEETPDFDNF
+504 FLNEEETPDFDNF

-522 SKLKY
+522 AKLRQ
-527 AETMVAAILGKSFK
+527 AEMMVAAILGKTFK
-541 PTMNEAMAK
+541 ATMNEAMAK
-550 SIVERAKARK
+550 SIVERVTARK
-560 IFAPIEVNTVS
+560 IFAPITTNMVS
-571 MENDK
+571 MDNDEK
-576 KEEEPT
+576 GNEST
-582 DLSFDA
+582 DLSFNS
-588 ALRKPSKRRKIT
+588 ALRKKTKRRK
-600 L
+600 

>member
-1 MAAKKREET
+1 MAKKKTAIE

-18 AIFDYIEHEKGNLVV
+18 AIFDYIQHEKGNLVV

-44 LIKALGLIP
+44 LVKALSLIP

-73 KVKGFPNVEVRTLHG
+73 KVKEFPNVEVRTLHG

-95 RGLRIGGRKPEG
+95 RGLGIGGMKPEG

-121 TKTNIKKLARNA
+121 TKTNINKLSRNA

-146 FGRFYIATTK
+146 FGRFYLATTRSE
-156 TDMIEIMVKYDIPC
+156 MIELMTKYDIPC
-170 VADEVDV
+170 VADEVNV
-177 ALQIMAMGAK
+177 ALKVMAIGGK
-187 DIENI
+187 NLDSI

-200 PHIYDLHLK
+200 PHIYDLHLQ
-209 ECEYDYIMVDECQ
+209 ECEYDFIMVDECQ
-222 DMNVAERKLVLRCLK
+222 DLNVAERNLVLRCLK

-255 SGSDPESF
+255 SGSDPDSF
-263 RAIQSLPNTV
+263 RAIQSIPNTV

-280 YRCPEAVVTFA
+280 YRCPESVVKFA
-291 KNLVP
+291 QNLVP
-296 SIEAKPNAEEG
+296 SIEAKQGAEEG
-307 VILDGVSIEDVQ
+307 VILDCVSLDDVH

-341 QGKKAYIR
+341 QGKRAYIR

-354 KNLKSIVTSTHQ
+354 KNLQNIVIGTHKD
-366 EYLHSNLKQDGV
+366 YLHTNLKQDGV

-396 YGISQEDAMN
+396 YGISQEDAMK
-406 HETIQNKLDMI
+406 HETIQTKLDMI
-417 RALEVLGF
+417 RALEVLGADLTTTE
-425 ELKTAEQLER
+425 ELTK
-435 KIDEIFPKNDKGE
+435 KIGDIFPKNDKGE
-448 GIMLSTIHKAKGL
+448 GIMLSTVHKAKGL

-473 MPSKSAV
+473 MPSKSALD
-480 EEWQVKQERNLM
+480 EWQVQQERNLM

-498 AKKLLA
+498 AKKVLG
-504 FLDEEETPDFDNF
+504 FLNEEETPDFDNF

-522 SKLKY
+522 AKLRQ
-527 AETMVAAILGKSFK
+527 AEMMVAAILGKTFK
-541 PTMNEAMAK
+541 ATMNEAMAK
-550 SIVERAKARK
+550 SIVERVTARK
-560 IFAPIEVNTVS
+560 IFAPITTNTVS
-571 MENDK
+571 MDNDEK
-576 KEEEPT
+576 GNEST
-582 DLSFDA
+582 DLSFNS
-588 ALRKPSKRRKIT
+588 ALRKKTKRRK
-600 L
+600 

>member
-1 MAAKKREET
+1 MAKKKTAIE

-18 AIFDYIEHEKGNLVV
+18 AIFDYIQHEKGNLVV

-44 LIKALGLIP
+44 LVKALSLIP

-73 KVKGFPNVEVRTLHG
+73 KVKEFPNVEVRTLHG

-95 RGLRIGGRKPEG
+95 RGLGIGGMKPEG

-121 TKTNIKKLARNA
+121 TKTNINKLSRNA

-146 FGRFYIATTK
+146 FGRFYLATTRSE
-156 TDMIEIMVKYDIPC
+156 MIELMTKYDIPC

-177 ALQIMAMGAK
+177 ALKVMAIGGK
-187 DIENI
+187 NLDNI

-200 PHIYDLHLK
+200 PHIYDLHLQ
-209 ECEYDYIMVDECQ
+209 ECEYDFIMVDECQ
-222 DMNVAERKLVLRCLK
+222 DLNVAERNLVLRCLK

-255 SGSDPESF
+255 SGSDPDSF
-263 RAIQSLPNTV
+263 RAIQSIPNTV

-280 YRCPEAVVTFA
+280 YRCPESVVKFA
-291 KNLVP
+291 QNLVP
-296 SIEAKPNAEEG
+296 SIEAKQGAEEG
-307 VILDGVSIEDVQ
+307 VILDCVSLDDVH

-341 QGKKAYIR
+341 QGKRAYIR

-354 KNLKSIVTSTHQ
+354 KNLQNIVIGTHKD
-366 EYLHSNLKQDGV
+366 YLYTNLKRDGV

-396 YGISQEDAMN
+396 YGISQEDAMK
-406 HETIQNKLDMI
+406 HETIQAKLDMI
-417 RALEVLGF
+417 RALEVLGADLTTTE
-425 ELKTAEQLER
+425 ELTK
-435 KIDEIFPKNDKGE
+435 KIEDIFPKNDKGE
-448 GIMLSTIHKAKGL
+448 GIMLSTVHKAKGL

-473 MPSKSAV
+473 MPSKSALD
-480 EEWQVKQERNLM
+480 EWQVQQERNLM

-498 AKKLLA
+498 AKKVLG
-504 FLDEEETPDFDNF
+504 FLNEEETPDFDNF

-522 SKLKY
+522 AKLRQ
-527 AETMVAAILGKSFK
+527 AEMMVAAILGKTFK
-541 PTMNEAMAK
+541 ATMNEAMAK
-550 SIVERAKARK
+550 SIVERVTARK
-560 IFAPIEVNTVS
+560 IFAPITTNTVS
-571 MENDK
+571 MDNDEK
-576 KEEEPT
+576 GNEST
-582 DLSFDA
+582 DLSFNS
-588 ALRKPSKRRKIT
+588 ALRKKTKRRK
-600 L
+600 

>member
-1 MAAKKREET
+1 MAKKKTAIE

-18 AIFDYIEHEKGNLVV
+18 AIFDYIQHEKGNLVV

-44 LIKALGLIP
+44 LVKALSLIP

-73 KVKGFPNVEVRTLHG
+73 KVKEFPNVEVRTLHG

-95 RGLRIGGRKPEG
+95 RGLRIGGMKPEG

-121 TKTNIKKLARNA
+121 SKTNINKLSRNA

-146 FGRFYIATTK
+146 FGRFYLATTRSE
-156 TDMIEIMVKYDIPC
+156 MIELMTKYDIPC

-177 ALQIMAMGAK
+177 ALKVMAIGGK
-187 DIENI
+187 NLDSI

-200 PHIYDLHLK
+200 PHIYDLHLE
-209 ECEYDYIMVDECQ
+209 ECEYDFIMVDECQ
-222 DMNVAERKLVLRCLK
+222 DLNVAERNLVLRCLK

-255 SGSDPESF
+255 SGSDPDSF
-263 RAIQSLPNTV
+263 RAIQSIPNTV

-280 YRCPEAVVTFA
+280 YRCPESVVKFA
-291 KNLVP
+291 QNLVP
-296 SIEAKPNAEEG
+296 SIEAKQGAEEG
-307 VILDGVSIEDVQ
+307 VILDCVSLDDVH

-341 QGKKAYIR
+341 QGKRAYIR

-354 KNLKSIVTSTHQ
+354 KNLQNIVIGTHKD
-366 EYLHSNLKQDGV
+366 YLHTNLKRDGV

-396 YGISQEDAMN
+396 YGISQEDAMK
-406 HETIQNKLDMI
+406 HETIQAKLDMI
-417 RALEVLGF
+417 RALEVLGADLTTTE
-425 ELKTAEQLER
+425 ELTK
-435 KIDEIFPKNDKGE
+435 KIEDIFPKNDKGE
-448 GIMLSTIHKAKGL
+448 GIMLSTVHKAKGL

-473 MPSKSAV
+473 MPSKSALD
-480 EEWQVKQERNLM
+480 EWQVQQERNLM

-498 AKKLLA
+498 AKKVLG
-504 FLDEEETPDFDNF
+504 FLNEEETPDFDNF

-522 SKLKY
+522 AKLRQ
-527 AETMVAAILGKSFK
+527 AEMMVAAILGKTFK
-541 PTMNEAMAK
+541 ATMNEAMAK
-550 SIVERAKARK
+550 SIVERVTARK
-560 IFAPIEVNTVS
+560 IFAPITTNTVS
-571 MENDK
+571 MDNDEK
-576 KEEEPT
+576 GNEST
-582 DLSFDA
+582 DLSFNS
-588 ALRKPSKRRKIT
+588 ALRKKTKRRK
-600 L
+600 

>member
-1 MAAKKREET
+1 MAKKKTAIE

-18 AIFDYIEHEKGNLVV
+18 AIFDYIQHEKGNLVV

-44 LIKALGLIP
+44 LVKALSLIP

-73 KVKGFPNVEVRTLHG
+73 KVKEFPNVEVRTLHG

-95 RGLRIGGRKPEG
+95 RGLRIGGMKPEG

-121 TKTNIKKLARNA
+121 TKTNINKLSRNA

-146 FGRFYIATTK
+146 FGRFYLATTRSE
-156 TDMIEIMVKYDIPC
+156 MIELMTKYDIPC

-177 ALQIMAMGAK
+177 ALKVMAIGGK
-187 DIENI
+187 NLDSI

-200 PHIYDLHLK
+200 PHIYDLHLQ
-209 ECEYDYIMVDECQ
+209 ECEYDFIMVDECQ
-222 DMNVAERKLVLRCLK
+222 DLNVAERNLVLRCLK

-255 SGSDPESF
+255 SGSDPDSF
-263 RAIQSLPNTV
+263 RAIQSIPNTV

-280 YRCPEAVVTFA
+280 YRCPESVVKFA
-291 KNLVP
+291 QNLVP
-296 SIEAKPNAEEG
+296 SIEAKQGAEEG
-307 VILDGVSIEDVQ
+307 VILDCVSLDDVH

-341 QGKKAYIR
+341 QGKRAYIR

-354 KNLKSIVTSTHQ
+354 KNLQNIVIGTHKD
-366 EYLHSNLKQDGV
+366 YLHTNLKQDGV

-396 YGISQEDAMN
+396 YGISQEDAMK
-406 HETIQNKLDMI
+406 HETIQAKLDMI
-417 RALEVLGF
+417 RALEVLGAD
-425 ELKTAEQLER
+425 LTTTEQLTK
-435 KIDEIFPKNDKGE
+435 KIGDIFPKNDKGE
-448 GIMLSTIHKAKGL
+448 GIMLSTVHKAKGL

-473 MPSKSAV
+473 MPSKSALD
-480 EEWQVKQERNLM
+480 EWQVQQERNLM

-498 AKKLLA
+498 AKKVLG
-504 FLDEEETPDFDNF
+504 FLNEEETPDFDNF

-522 SKLKY
+522 AKLRQ
-527 AETMVAAILGKSFK
+527 AEMMVAAILGKTFK
-541 PTMNEAMAK
+541 ATMNEAMAK
-550 SIVERAKARK
+550 SIVERVTARK
-560 IFAPIEVNTVS
+560 IFAPITTNMVS
-571 MENDK
+571 MDNGEKGN
-576 KEEEPT
+576 EST
-582 DLSFDA
+582 DLSFNS
-588 ALRKPSKRRKIT
+588 ALRKKTKRRK
-600 L
+600 